1 MLKKFKLKTF
11 SLLFVLA
18 IFSFAYA
25 QEENAPE
32 EQKAENV
39 KLPINMKNTKGLN
52 RPVLKKN
59 TPLQLPRLKG
69 QTEEKEKKEDEE
81 NKENK
86 EEKNGENNE
95 NGAQQ
100 PASQANPQQNNGD
113 VRTVTPPQP
122 KNILNKEEDKN
133 KAPEEN
139 KLLDAVKV
147 EINEPKAANMNLK
160 IRLDFKD
167 EELMNVVKLF
177 SDLLQKNFI
186 IPENLGK
193 AKINLLSPQKVTVA
207 EAYKTFLTLL
217 AVNDFSVSEDG
228 SYTIITKEKNIPE
241 MKIPFYKGTEVPDL
255 FKMVATIIKFEY
267 VSATE
272 IDKVLKL
279 FRDKGATSVVFD
291 EKTLI
296 LVDYAANIRKIM
308 TLIKELDQPSESD
321 KAELYFIKLNHVLAA
336 DARKIIE
343 DIFKD
348 FSKKG
353 NKKGKGNENT
363 PSLGGVG
370 KQADNSGK
378 IPPRPP
384 FPPAWGNPDDSEGL
398 SETYIHIVADER
410 SQQII
415 VLCNKATYNLILQV
429 VQNIDRE
436 VEGEGEIHVVKLQ
449 NAKAEDMLK
458 TLNSLSKNKKASGGS
473 KGGNKGTDV
482 FEGEVQISANDS
494 TNSLVVVSSLQDYR
508 NIKKVVEK
516 LDVKRK
522 QVFVEAAILEVSID
536 NNLEY
541 GNAYTAMGYEVTVAG
556 EKVPLFF
563 GKALSSPTPGLVA
576 GMVGASVEGTA
587 GMPGLSLVDGIP
599 SIGLILNAAQNDST
613 VNVVSTPHLLTT
625 DNEEAEITVG
635 ETVPFP
641 SGNILTSTTG
651 STITYTRE
659 DVALKL
665 KIKPQINESGYMTLE
680 INQEMTELGAQ
691 TDYGYKTTKRQAKT
705 KINAENEQTIVI
717 GGLMKDTVTEGE
729 NKIPFLGDIPVIG
742 NLFKYKKISK
752 AKVNLLLILTPHV
765 VDSKEDFERI
775 LRRKMDEREEF
786 ARKYYGGDASF
797 EETIYLDKKRGA
809 LLTVVNEVGKQHSFE
824 KEELQRIE
832 AANRKENSIMVTPD
846 GEEKVIE
853 NNDDDAAEKG
863 KKTKKDAEDELVPEL
878 DEED

>member
-1 MLKKFKLKTF
+1 MLNWKKIIFLAALTVF
-11 SLLFVLA
+11 SSVWLQA
-18 IFSFAYA
+18 
-25 QEENAPE
+25 ED
-32 EQKAENV
+32 EQAAEDV
-39 KLPINMKNTKGLN
+39 KVPINLNNKIKPPAPGFRKLNNPKFN
-52 RPVLKKN
+52 RPVIDEKK
-59 TPLQLPRLKG
+59 G
-69 QTEEKEKKEDEE
+69 DEEEKDEEKKDEE
-81 NKENK
+81 TPGSAGNAAQPKK
-86 EEKNGENNE
+86 TNN
-95 NGAQQ
+95 
-100 PASQANPQQNNGD
+100 D

-122 KNILNKEEDKN
+122 KNILNREQEN
-133 KAPEEN
+133 KPQEEN

-241 MKIPFYKGTEVPDL
+241 MKIPFYKGANVPDL
-255 FKMVATIIKFEY
+255 FKMVATIMKFEY
-267 VSATE
+267 VTATD

-291 EKTLI
+291 DKTLI
-296 LVDYAANIRKIM
+296 VVDYAANIRKIM
-308 TLIKELDQPSESD
+308 TLVKELDQPSESD

-353 NKKGKGNENT
+353 NKKGKNNDNT

-370 KQADNSGK
+370 KQAEGNNGK
-378 IPPRPP
+378 FPPRPP
-384 FPPAWGNPDDSEGL
+384 FPNPWGGGNQDDSEGL

-458 TLNSLSKNKKASGGS
+458 TLNSLSKNKKSTGS
-473 KGGNKGTDV
+473 SKSGNKGTDV
-482 FEGEVQISANDS
+482 FEGDVQISSNES
-494 TNSLVVVSSLQDYR
+494 TNSLVVVSSLQDFR
-508 NIKKVVEK
+508 NLKKVVEK

-536 NNLEY
+536 NGLEY
-541 GNAYTAMGYEVTVAG
+541 GNAYSAMGYQVTVAG
-556 EKVPLFF
+556 EKIPIFF

-576 GMVGASVEGTA
+576 GMVGASVDGTA
-587 GMPGLSLVDGIP
+587 GLPGLSLVDGIP

-729 NKIPFLGDIPVIG
+729 NKIPILGDIPVLG
-742 NLFKYKKISK
+742 NLFKYKKVNK

-775 LRRKMDEREEF
+775 LRRKMEEREEF
-786 ARKYYGGDASF
+786 ARKYYGGDTTF
-797 EETIYLDKKRGA
+797 EETVYLDKRRGP
-809 LLTVVNEVGKQHSFE
+809 LLSVVNAVGHQQAFE
-824 KEELQRIE
+824 KEELKRIE
-832 AANRKENSIMVTPD
+832 AANKKENSIMVTPD

-853 NNDDDAAEKG
+853 NTDDKEKP
-863 KKTKKDAEDELVPEL
+863 KTPKKDAEDELVPEL
-878 DEED
+878 DDEED

>member
-1 MLKKFKLKTF
+1 MLNLKKIIFLIAL
-11 SLLFVLA
+11 SV
-18 IFSFAYA
+18 FSFAVLPA
-25 QEENAPE
+25 EDEPA
-32 EQKAENV
+32 AENV
-39 KLPINMKNTKGLN
+39 KVPINRNNKLKTVNPNIKKFNNLKLN
-52 RPVLKKN
+52 APANVEKKDD
-59 TPLQLPRLKG
+59 
-69 QTEEKEKKEDEE
+69 EEKKEG
-81 NKENK
+81 
-86 EEKNGENNE
+86 GENQPENAAQPKNNNNNNE
-95 NGAQQ
+95 
-100 PASQANPQQNNGD
+100 

-122 KNILNKEEDKN
+122 KTILDKEQPKVPED
-133 KAPEEN
+133 N

-241 MKIPFYKGTEVPDL
+241 MKIPFYKGTNVPDL
-255 FKMVATIIKFEY
+255 FKMVATVMKFEY
-267 VSATE
+267 VTATD
-272 IDKVLKL
+272 IDKVLKI

-291 EKTLI
+291 DKTLI
-296 LVDYAANIRKIM
+296 VVDYAANIRKIM
-308 TLIKELDQPSESD
+308 TLVKELDQPSESD

-353 NKKGKGNENT
+353 TKKGKNNDAT

-370 KQADNSGK
+370 KQQGSENGK
-378 IPPRPP
+378 PPRPP
-384 FPPAWGNPDDSEGL
+384 FPHPWANNEDEGL

-458 TLNSLSKNKKASGGS
+458 TLNSLSKNKKASGSS
-473 KGGNKGTDV
+473 KSGNKGTDV
-482 FEGEVQISANDS
+482 FEGDVQISANES
-494 TNSLVVVSSLQDYR
+494 TNSLVVVSSLQDFR
-508 NIKKVVEK
+508 NLKKVVEK

-541 GNAYTAMGYEVTVAG
+541 GNAYSAMGYQVTVAG
-556 EKVPLFF
+556 EKIPLFF

-576 GMVGASVEGTA
+576 GMVGASVDGTA
-587 GMPGLSLVDGIP
+587 GMPGLSLIDGIP

-729 NKIPFLGDIPVIG
+729 NKIPILGDIPVIG
-742 NLFKYKKISK
+742 NLFKYKKVNK

-775 LRRKMDEREEF
+775 LRKKMEERDEF
-786 ARKYYGGDASF
+786 ARKYYGGDTTF
-797 EETIYLDKKRGA
+797 EETVYLDKRRGP
-809 LLTVVNEVGKQHSFE
+809 LLAVVNTVGHQQAFE
-824 KEELQRIE
+824 KEELKRIE
-832 AANRKENSIMVTPD
+832 AANKKENSIMVTPD
-846 GEEKVIE
+846 GEETLID
-853 NNDDDAAEKG
+853 NNDDKG
-863 KKTKKDAEDELVPEL
+863 KTEKPKKDAEDELVPEL
-878 DEED
+878 DDEED

>member
-1 MLKKFKLKTF
+1 MLKNRLKLKTF
-11 SLLFVLA
+11 CLFFA
-18 IFSFAYA
+18 FTAFAFSYIQA
-25 QEENAPE
+25 EDEPE
-32 EQKAENV
+32 GERAENIKV
-39 KLPINMKNTKGLN
+39 PINMNNKMRMKPLMKNMRN
-52 RPVLKKN
+52 ANINPIR
-59 TPLQLPRLKG
+59 
-69 QTEEKEKKEDEE
+69 KEKKEGESAAE
-81 NKENK
+81 NTENAENTK
-86 EEKNGENNE
+86 NTENNAVQTKNGAE
-95 NGAQQ
+95 
-100 PASQANPQQNNGD
+100 
-113 VRTVTPPQP
+113 VRNVTPPQP

-133 KAPEEN
+133 KTPDEN

-147 EINEPKAANMNLK
+147 EITEPKAANMDLK

-167 EELMNVVKLF
+167 EELMNIVKLF

-193 AKINLLSPQKVTVA
+193 AKVNLLSPQKVTVR

-255 FKMVATIIKFEY
+255 FKMVATIMKFEY
-267 VSATE
+267 VTAND

-291 EKTLI
+291 DKTLI
-296 LVDYAANIRKIM
+296 VVDYAANIRKIM
-308 TLIKELDQPSESD
+308 TLVKELDQPSESD

-353 NKKGKGNENT
+353 TKKGKNNDNT

-370 KQADNSGK
+370 KQSETNNTGK
-378 IPPRPP
+378 FPPRPP
-384 FPPAWGNPDDSEGL
+384 FPPSWGQDEGEGL

-415 VLCNKATYNLILQV
+415 VLCNKTTYNLILQV

-458 TLNSLSKNKKASGGS
+458 TLNSLSKNKKASGSS
-473 KGGNKGTDV
+473 KTTNKGTDV
-482 FEGEVQISANDS
+482 FEGDVQISANDS
-494 TNSLVVVSSLQDYR
+494 TNSLVVVSSIQDFR
-508 NIKKVVEK
+508 NLKKVVEK

-536 NNLEY
+536 NGLEY
-541 GNAYTAMGYEVTVAG
+541 GNAYSAMGYQVSVAG

-576 GMVGASVEGTA
+576 GMVGASVDGTA
-587 GMPGLSLVDGIP
+587 GLPGLSLVDGIP

-729 NKIPFLGDIPVIG
+729 NKIPILGDIPVIG
-742 NLFKYKKISK
+742 NLFKYKKINK
-752 AKVNLLLILTPHV
+752 TKVNLLLILTPHV

-775 LRRKMDEREEF
+775 LKKKMEEREEF
-786 ARKYYGGDASF
+786 ARKYYGGDTTF
-797 EETIYLDKKRGA
+797 EETVYLDKKRGA
-809 LLTVVNEVGKQHSFE
+809 LLALVNEVKKQHTFE

-832 AANRKENSIMVTPD
+832 ASKKKENSIMVTPD

-853 NNDDDAAEKG
+853 NPEEPSKKG
-863 KKTKKDAEDELVPEL
+863 KSKDAEDELVPEL
-878 DEED
+878 EED

>member
-1 MLKKFKLKTF
+1 MLNLKKMIFLTA
-11 SLLFVLA
+11 LIA
-18 IFSFAYA
+18 FSFVYLPA
-25 QEENAPE
+25 EEV
-32 EQKAENV
+32 AEADDVKVPINLNSKFKPVNPSVKKFNGNV
-39 KLPINMKNTKGLN
+39 KLGKPASAEKNDGD
-52 RPVLKKN
+52 
-59 TPLQLPRLKG
+59 
-69 QTEEKEKKEDEE
+69 EEKKDEE
-81 NKENK
+81 KPAENAAQP
-86 EEKNGENNE
+86 KNNS
-95 NGAQQ
+95 NG
-100 PASQANPQQNNGD
+100 GD

-122 KNILNKEEDKN
+122 KTILNKEQPKTPED
-133 KAPEEN
+133 N

-147 EINEPKAANMNLK
+147 EINEPKAANMDLK

-193 AKINLLSPQKVTVA
+193 AKINLLSPQKVTVR

-241 MKIPFYKGTEVPDL
+241 MKIPFYKGTDVPDL
-255 FKMVATIIKFEY
+255 FKMVATIMKFEY
-267 VSATE
+267 VTATD

-291 EKTLI
+291 DKTLI
-296 LVDYAANIRKIM
+296 VVDYAANIRKIM
-308 TLIKELDQPSESD
+308 TLVKELDQPSESD

-353 NKKGKGNENT
+353 NKKGKNNDNT

-370 KQADNSGK
+370 KQAEGSNSGK
-378 IPPRPP
+378 FPPRPP
-384 FPPAWGNPDDSEGL
+384 FPPNWGSQEDGEGL

-458 TLNSLSKNKKASGGS
+458 TLNSLSKNKKSSGSS
-473 KGGNKGTDV
+473 KSGTKGTDV
-482 FEGEVQISANDS
+482 FEGDVQISANES
-494 TNSLVVVSSLQDYR
+494 TNSLVVVSSLQDFR
-508 NIKKVVEK
+508 NLKKVVEK

-541 GNAYTAMGYEVTVAG
+541 GNAYAAMGYEVTIAG

-576 GMVGASVEGTA
+576 GMVGASVDGTA
-587 GMPGLSLVDGIP
+587 GMPGLSLVDGVP

-729 NKIPFLGDIPVIG
+729 NKIPILGDIPVIG
-742 NLFKYKKISK
+742 NLFKYKKVNK

-775 LRRKMDEREEF
+775 LRKKMEERDEF
-786 ARKYYGGDASF
+786 ARKYYGGDTSF
-797 EETIYLDKKRGA
+797 EETVYLDKRRGA
-809 LLTVVNEVGKQHSFE
+809 LLSMVNAVNNQKAFE
-824 KEELQRIE
+824 KEELKRIE
-832 AANRKENSIMVTPD
+832 AANKKENSIMVTPD
-846 GEEKVIE
+846 GEEKIIE
-853 NNDDDAAEKG
+853 NTDEPSKKG
-863 KKTKKDAEDELVPEL
+863 KSKDAEDELVPDI

>member
-1 MLKKFKLKTF
+1 MLNLKKIIFLTALTAFSFVCIQAEEVEVAEADSVKVPINLNNKLKPMNPGMKK
-11 SLLFVLA
+11 L
-18 IFSFAYA
+18 
-25 QEENAPE
+25 N
-32 EQKAENV
+32 NV
-39 KLPINMKNTKGLN
+39 KINK
-52 RPVLKKN
+52 PAAAA
-59 TPLQLPRLKG
+59 
-69 QTEEKEKKEDEE
+69 KEDEE
-81 NKENK
+81 KQEENEDK
-86 EEKNGENNE
+86 PTENAVQPKKN
-95 NGAQQ
+95 
-100 PASQANPQQNNGD
+100 PANSE

-122 KNILNKEEDKN
+122 KNILNKEQPKT
-133 KAPEEN
+133 PEEN

-255 FKMVATIIKFEY
+255 FKMVATIMKFEY
-267 VSATE
+267 VTATD

-291 EKTLI
+291 DKTLI
-296 LVDYAANIRKIM
+296 VVDYAANIRKIM
-308 TLIKELDQPSESD
+308 TLVKELDQPSESD

-353 NKKGKGNENT
+353 HKKGKNNDNT

-370 KQADNSGK
+370 KQADGNNSNNRF
-378 IPPRPP
+378 PPRPP
-384 FPPAWGNPDDSEGL
+384 FPPSWGSQEDSEGL

-449 NAKAEDMLK
+449 NAKADDMLK
-458 TLNSLSKNKKASGGS
+458 TLNSLSKNKKSSGSS
-473 KGGNKGTDV
+473 KSGTKGTDV
-482 FEGEVQISANDS
+482 FEGDVQISANES
-494 TNSLVVVSSLQDYR
+494 TNSLVVVSSLQDFR
-508 NIKKVVEK
+508 NLKKVVEK

-541 GNAYTAMGYEVTVAG
+541 GNAYAAMGYEVTVAG

-576 GMVGASVEGTA
+576 GMVGASVDGTA
-587 GMPGLSLVDGIP
+587 GMPGLSLVDGVP

-729 NKIPFLGDIPVIG
+729 NKIPILGDIPVIG
-742 NLFKYKKISK
+742 NLFKYKKVNK

-775 LRRKMDEREEF
+775 LRKKMEERDEF
-786 ARKYYGGDASF
+786 ARKYYGGDTTF
-797 EETIYLDKKRGA
+797 EETVYLDKRRGA
-809 LLTVVNEVGKQHSFE
+809 LLSMVNAVSNQQALE
-824 KEELQRIE
+824 KEELKRIE
-832 AANRKENSIMVTPD
+832 AANKKENSIMVTPD
-846 GEEKVIE
+846 GEEKIIE
-853 NNDDDAAEKG
+853 NTDESSKKG
-863 KKTKKDAEDELVPEL
+863 KSKDAEDELVPDI

>member
-1 MLKKFKLKTF
+1 MLNLKKIIFLTA
-11 SLLFVLA
+11 LTA
-18 IFSFAYA
+18 FSFVYLPA
-25 QEENAPE
+25 EEVAEADDVKVPINLNSKFKPMAPGAKKLNNIRLGKPAAVGK
-32 EQKAENV
+32 KAE
-39 KLPINMKNTKGLN
+39 
-52 RPVLKKN
+52 
-59 TPLQLPRLKG
+59 
-69 QTEEKEKKEDEE
+69 EE
-81 NKENK
+81 NKDENK
-86 EEKNGENNE
+86 EEKAENKDEKKPAE
-95 NGAQQ
+95 NAAQ
-100 PASQANPQQNNGD
+100 PKKNTNNNND

-122 KNILNKEEDKN
+122 KNILNKEQPKT
-133 KAPEEN
+133 PEEN

-241 MKIPFYKGTEVPDL
+241 MKIPFYKGTDVPDL
-255 FKMVATIIKFEY
+255 FKMVATVMKFEY
-267 VSATE
+267 VTATD

-291 EKTLI
+291 DKTLI
-296 LVDYAANIRKIM
+296 VVDYAANIRKIM
-308 TLIKELDQPSESD
+308 TLVKELDQPSESD

-353 NKKGKGNENT
+353 NKKGKNNDNT

-370 KQADNSGK
+370 KQAEGNNNNNRF
-378 IPPRPP
+378 PPRPP
-384 FPPAWGNPDDSEGL
+384 FPNPWASQDDGEGL

-415 VLCNKATYNLILQV
+415 VLCNKATYTLILQV

-458 TLNSLSKNKKASGGS
+458 TLNSLSKNKKSSGSS
-473 KGGNKGTDV
+473 KNTNKGTDV
-482 FEGEVQISANDS
+482 FEGDVQISSNES
-494 TNSLVVVSSLQDYR
+494 TNSLVVVSSLQDFR
-508 NIKKVVEK
+508 NLKKVVEK

-541 GNAYTAMGYEVTVAG
+541 GNAYAAMGYEVTVAG

-576 GMVGASVEGTA
+576 GMVGASVDGTA
-587 GMPGLSLVDGIP
+587 GMPGLSLIDGVP

-729 NKIPFLGDIPVIG
+729 NKIPILGDIPVIG
-742 NLFKYKKISK
+742 NLFKYKKVNK

-775 LRRKMDEREEF
+775 LRKKMEERDEF
-786 ARKYYGGDASF
+786 ARKYYGGDTSF
-797 EETIYLDKKRGA
+797 EETVYLDKRRGA
-809 LLTVVNEVGKQHSFE
+809 LLSVVHAVSSQQAAEQ
-824 KEELQRIE
+824 EELKRIE
-832 AANRKENSIMVTPD
+832 AANKKENSIMVTPD

-853 NNDDDAAEKG
+853 NNNDSKEKS
-863 KKTKKDAEDELVPEL
+863 KKTKKDAEDELVPDL

>member
-1 MLKKFKLKTF
+1 MLNLKKMIFLTA
-11 SLLFVLA
+11 LIA
-18 IFSFAYA
+18 FSFVYLPA
-25 QEENAPE
+25 EEV
-32 EQKAENV
+32 AEADDVKVPINLNSKFKPVNPSVKKFNGNV
-39 KLPINMKNTKGLN
+39 KLGKPASAEKNDGDED
-52 RPVLKKN
+52 KKD
-59 TPLQLPRLKG
+59 
-69 QTEEKEKKEDEE
+69 EEKPAE
-81 NKENK
+81 NAAQP
-86 EEKNGENNE
+86 KNNS
-95 NGAQQ
+95 NG
-100 PASQANPQQNNGD
+100 GD

-122 KNILNKEEDKN
+122 KTILNKEQPKTPED
-133 KAPEEN
+133 N

-147 EINEPKAANMNLK
+147 EINEPKAANMDLK

-193 AKINLLSPQKVTVA
+193 AKINLLSPQKVTVR

-241 MKIPFYKGTEVPDL
+241 MKIPFYKGTDVPDL
-255 FKMVATIIKFEY
+255 FKMVATIMKFEY
-267 VSATE
+267 VTATD

-291 EKTLI
+291 DKTLI
-296 LVDYAANIRKIM
+296 VVDYAANIRKIM
-308 TLIKELDQPSESD
+308 TLVKELDQPSESD

-353 NKKGKGNENT
+353 NKKGKNNDNT

-370 KQADNSGK
+370 KQAEGSNSGK
-378 IPPRPP
+378 FPPRPP
-384 FPPAWGNPDDSEGL
+384 FPPNWGSQEDGEGL

-458 TLNSLSKNKKASGGS
+458 TLNSLSKNKKSSGSS
-473 KGGNKGTDV
+473 KSGTKGTDV
-482 FEGEVQISANDS
+482 FEGDVQISANES
-494 TNSLVVVSSLQDYR
+494 TNSLVVVSSLQDFR
-508 NIKKVVEK
+508 NLKKVVEK

-541 GNAYTAMGYEVTVAG
+541 GNAYAAMGYEVTIAG

-576 GMVGASVEGTA
+576 GMVGASVDGTA
-587 GMPGLSLVDGIP
+587 GMPGLSLVDGVP

-729 NKIPFLGDIPVIG
+729 NKIPILGDIPVIG
-742 NLFKYKKISK
+742 NLFKYKKVNK

-775 LRRKMDEREEF
+775 LRKKMEERDEF
-786 ARKYYGGDASF
+786 ARKYYGGDTSF
-797 EETIYLDKKRGA
+797 EETVYLDKRRGA
-809 LLTVVNEVGKQHSFE
+809 LLSMVNAVNNQKAFE
-824 KEELQRIE
+824 KEELKRIE
-832 AANRKENSIMVTPD
+832 AANKKENSIMVTPD
-846 GEEKVIE
+846 GEEKIIE
-853 NNDDDAAEKG
+853 NTDEPSKKG
-863 KKTKKDAEDELVPEL
+863 KSKDAEDELVPDI

>member
-1 MLKKFKLKTF
+1 MLNLKKMIFLTA
-11 SLLFVLA
+11 LIA
-18 IFSFAYA
+18 FSFVYLPA
-25 QEENAPE
+25 EEVAEADNVKVPINLNSKIKPINPSVKKFNGNLKLGRPAAA
-32 EQKAENV
+32 EQK
-39 KLPINMKNTKGLN
+39 GS
-52 RPVLKKN
+52 
-59 TPLQLPRLKG
+59 
-69 QTEEKEKKEDEE
+69 EE
-81 NKENK
+81 NKDENK
-86 EEKNGENNE
+86 DENKSPENAAQPKN
-95 NGAQQ
+95 NG
-100 PASQANPQQNNGD
+100 NGGD

-122 KNILNKEEDKN
+122 KNILNKEQPKTPED
-133 KAPEEN
+133 N

-255 FKMVATIIKFEY
+255 FKMVATIMKFEY
-267 VSATE
+267 VTATD

-291 EKTLI
+291 DKTLI
-296 LVDYAANIRKIM
+296 VVDYAANIRKIM
-308 TLIKELDQPSESD
+308 TLVKELDQPSESD

-353 NKKGKGNENT
+353 NKKGKNNDNT

-370 KQADNSGK
+370 KQAEGNNNNNNRF
-378 IPPRPP
+378 PPRPP
-384 FPPAWGNPDDSEGL
+384 FPPNWGSQDDSEGL

-458 TLNSLSKNKKASGGS
+458 TLNSLSKNKKASGSS
-473 KGGNKGTDV
+473 KSGNKGTDV
-482 FEGEVQISANDS
+482 FEGDVQISSNES
-494 TNSLVVVSSLQDYR
+494 TNSLVVVSSLQDFR
-508 NIKKVVEK
+508 NLKKVVEK

-541 GNAYTAMGYEVTVAG
+541 GNAYAAMGYEVTVAG

-576 GMVGASVEGTA
+576 GMVGASVDGTA
-587 GMPGLSLVDGIP
+587 GMPGLSLVDGVP

-729 NKIPFLGDIPVIG
+729 NKIPILGDIPVIG
-742 NLFKYKKISK
+742 NLFKYKKVSK

-775 LRRKMDEREEF
+775 LRKKMEERDEF
-786 ARKYYGGDASF
+786 ARKYYGGDTTF
-797 EETIYLDKKRGA
+797 EETVYLDKRRGA
-809 LLTVVNEVGKQHSFE
+809 LLSVVNAVNNQQAAE
-824 KEELQRIE
+824 KEELKRIE
-832 AANRKENSIMVTPD
+832 AANKKENSIMVTPD

-853 NNDDDAAEKG
+853 NKDGSKEKS
-863 KKTKKDAEDELVPEL
+863 KKPRKDAEDELVPDL

>member
-1 MLKKFKLKTF
+1 MLDLKKII
-11 SLLFVLA
+11 LLAALSV
-18 IFSFAYA
+18 FSFTALTA
-25 QEENAPE
+25 EE
-32 EQKAENV
+32 EQAAENV
-39 KLPINMKNTKGLN
+39 KVPINRGAKLKTVNPGLRKFN
-52 RPVLKKN
+52 NIKLNNPAATEKKDD
-59 TPLQLPRLKG
+59 
-69 QTEEKEKKEDEE
+69 EEKKE
-81 NKENK
+81 
-86 EEKNGENNE
+86 EEKDPAANAAQPKNNANNNE
-95 NGAQQ
+95 
-100 PASQANPQQNNGD
+100 

-122 KNILNKEEDKN
+122 KTILDKEQPKTPED
-133 KAPEEN
+133 N

-241 MKIPFYKGTEVPDL
+241 MKIPFYKGTNVPDL
-255 FKMVATIIKFEY
+255 FKMVATIMKFEY
-267 VSATE
+267 VTATD

-291 EKTLI
+291 DKTLI
-296 LVDYAANIRKIM
+296 VVDYATNIRKIM
-308 TLIKELDQPSESD
+308 TLVKELDQPSESD

-353 NKKGKGNENT
+353 TKKGKNNENT

-370 KQADNSGK
+370 KQGDTNNSK
-378 IPPRPP
+378 LPPRPP
-384 FPPAWGNPDDSEGL
+384 FPPSWANQEDAEGL

-458 TLNSLSKNKKASGGS
+458 TLNSLSKNKKASGSS
-473 KGGNKGTDV
+473 KTNNKGTDV
-482 FEGEVQISANDS
+482 FEGDVQISANES
-494 TNSLVVVSSLQDYR
+494 TNSLVVVSSLQDFR
-508 NIKKVVEK
+508 NLKKVVEK

-536 NNLEY
+536 NGLEY
-541 GNAYTAMGYEVTVAG
+541 GNAYSAMGYQVTVAG

-576 GMVGASVEGTA
+576 GMVGASVDGTA
-587 GMPGLSLVDGIP
+587 GLPGLSLVDGIP

-729 NKIPFLGDIPVIG
+729 NKIPILGDIPVIG
-742 NLFKYKKISK
+742 NLFKYKKVNK
-752 AKVNLLLILTPHV
+752 TKVNLLLILTPHV

-775 LRRKMDEREEF
+775 LRKKMEEREEF
-786 ARKYYGGDASF
+786 ARKYYGGDTTF
-797 EETIYLDKKRGA
+797 EETVYLDKRRGP
-809 LLTVVNEVGKQHSFE
+809 LLSVVNTVSHQQAFE
-824 KEELQRIE
+824 KEELKRIE
-832 AANRKENSIMVTPD
+832 AANKKENSIMVTPD
-846 GEEKVIE
+846 GEEKLIE
-853 NNDDDAAEKG
+853 NNDDKG
-863 KKTKKDAEDELVPEL
+863 NSAKPKKDAEDELVPEL
-878 DEED
+878 DDEED

>member
-1 MLKKFKLKTF
+1 MLLKVSRFVFIIMIAAVLVPAVVFAEDEQEAADVKVPINLNSKIKPVAPMRKMNNLNLKKADEKEGEDADNDKKEPKK
-11 SLLFVLA
+11 A
-18 IFSFAYA
+18 GI
-25 QEENAPE
+25 NAAP
-32 EQKAENV
+32 Q
-39 KLPINMKNTKGLN
+39 
-52 RPVLKKN
+52 KKN
-59 TPLQLPRLKG
+59 S
-69 QTEEKEKKEDEE
+69 E
-81 NKENK
+81 
-86 EEKNGENNE
+86 
-95 NGAQQ
+95 
-100 PASQANPQQNNGD
+100 
-113 VRTVTPPQP
+113 VRSVTPPQP
-122 KNILNKEEDKN
+122 KTILNKEPQPKTPED
-133 KAPEEN
+133 N

-147 EINEPKAANMNLK
+147 EINEPKAANMDLK

-193 AKINLLSPQKVTVA
+193 AKVNLLSPQKVTVR

-217 AVNDFSVSEDG
+217 AVNDFSVAEDG

-241 MKIPFYKGTEVPDL
+241 MKIPFYKGTDVPDL
-255 FKMVATIIKFEY
+255 FKMVATIMKFEY
-267 VSATE
+267 VTAAD
-272 IDKVLKL
+272 IDKVLKI

-291 EKTLI
+291 DKTLI
-296 LVDYAANIRKIM
+296 VVDYAVNIRKIM
-308 TLIKELDQPSESD
+308 SLVKELDQPSESD

-353 NKKGKGNENT
+353 NKKGKNNDNT

-370 KQADNSGK
+370 KQADGNNNNRF
-378 IPPRPP
+378 PPRPP
-384 FPPAWGNPDDSEGL
+384 FPNPWAAQDDGEGL
-398 SETYIHIVADER
+398 SETYIHIVADDR

-415 VLCNKATYNLILQV
+415 VLCNKTTYNLILQV

-458 TLNSLSKNKKASGGS
+458 TLNSLSKNKKSSGSS
-473 KGGNKGTDV
+473 KSGTKGTDV
-482 FEGEVQISANDS
+482 FEGDVQISSNES
-494 TNSLVVVSSLQDYR
+494 TNSLVVVSSLQDFR
-508 NIKKVVEK
+508 NLKKVVEK

-541 GNAYTAMGYEVTVAG
+541 GNAYAAMGYEVTVAG

-576 GMVGASVEGTA
+576 GMVGASVDGTA
-587 GMPGLSLVDGIP
+587 GMPGLSLVDGVP

-729 NKIPFLGDIPVIG
+729 NKIPILGDIPVIG
-742 NLFKYKKISK
+742 NLFKYKKVNK

-775 LRRKMDEREEF
+775 LRKKMDEREEF
-786 ARKYYGGDASF
+786 ARKYYGGDATF
-797 EETIYLDKKRGA
+797 EETMYLDKKRGA
-809 LLTVVNEVGKQHSFE
+809 LLAIVNEVQKQHAWE

-832 AANRKENSIMVTPD
+832 AANKKENSIMVTPE

-853 NNDDDAAEKG
+853 NNDDKG
-863 KKTKKDAEDELVPEL
+863 KSKKPNKDAEDELVPEL
-878 DEED
+878 EED

>member
-1 MLKKFKLKTF
+1 MLDLKKMIFLAALIAFSFTNVYPEEGDGAENIKVPININNNKFNKVRPMNPNLKKFNNPKPRNVDLENKD
-11 SLLFVLA
+11 
-18 IFSFAYA
+18 
-25 QEENAPE
+25 EEN
-32 EQKAENV
+32 
-39 KLPINMKNTKGLN
+39 GD
-52 RPVLKKN
+52 
-59 TPLQLPRLKG
+59 
-69 QTEEKEKKEDEE
+69 KKEDEAKPAE
-81 NKENK
+81 NAAQPK
-86 EEKNGENNE
+86 KNNNE
-95 NGAQQ
+95 
-100 PASQANPQQNNGD
+100 

-122 KNILNKEEDKN
+122 KNILDKEQPKTPD
-133 KAPEEN
+133 EN

-241 MKIPFYKGTEVPDL
+241 MKIPFYKGANVPDL
-255 FKMVATIIKFEY
+255 FKMVATIMKFEY
-267 VSATE
+267 VTATD

-291 EKTLI
+291 DKTLI
-296 LVDYAANIRKIM
+296 VVDYAANIRKIM
-308 TLIKELDQPSESD
+308 MLVKELDQPSESD

-353 NKKGKGNENT
+353 NKKGKNNDNT

-370 KQADNSGK
+370 KQGEANGGK
-378 IPPRPP
+378 FPPRPP
-384 FPPAWGNPDDSEGL
+384 FHPSWGQDDSEGL

-458 TLNSLSKNKKASGGS
+458 TLNSLSKNKKASGSS
-473 KGGNKGTDV
+473 KTGNKGTDV
-482 FEGEVQISANDS
+482 FEGDVQISANES
-494 TNSLVVVSSLQDYR
+494 TNSLVVVSSLQDFR
-508 NIKKVVEK
+508 NLKKVVEK

-541 GNAYTAMGYEVTVAG
+541 GNAYSAMGYEVTVAG

-576 GMVGASVEGTA
+576 GMVGASVDGTA
-587 GMPGLSLVDGIP
+587 GMPGLSLVDGVP

-729 NKIPFLGDIPVIG
+729 NKIPILGDIPVIG
-742 NLFKYKKISK
+742 NLFKYKKVNK

-775 LRRKMDEREEF
+775 LRKKMEERDEF
-786 ARKYYGGDASF
+786 ARKYYGGDTKF
-797 EETIYLDKKRGA
+797 EETVYLDKRRGP
-809 LLTVVNEVGKQHSFE
+809 LLSVVNAVGHQQAFE
-824 KEELQRIE
+824 KEELKRIE
-832 AANRKENSIMVTPD
+832 AANKKENSIMVTPG
-846 GEEKVIE
+846 GEEKIIE
-853 NNDDDAAEKG
+853 NDGENKNRP
-863 KKTKKDAEDELVPEL
+863 KKDAEDELVPEL
-878 DEED
+878 DDEED

>member
-1 MLKKFKLKTF
+1 MLLKVSRFVFIIMIAAVLVPAVVFAEDEPEAADVKVPINLNSRIKPVAPMRKMNNFKLNNPNG
-11 SLLFVLA
+11 
-18 IFSFAYA
+18 
-25 QEENAPE
+25 E
-32 EQKAENV
+32 
-39 KLPINMKNTKGLN
+39 
-52 RPVLKKN
+52 
-59 TPLQLPRLKG
+59 
-69 QTEEKEKKEDEE
+69 EKKEDGDGDKKDAQ
-81 NKENK
+81 NPGIQAAPQK
-86 EEKNGENNE
+86 KNAE
-95 NGAQQ
+95 
-100 PASQANPQQNNGD
+100 
-113 VRTVTPPQP
+113 VRSVTPPQP
-122 KNILNKEEDKN
+122 KTILNKEQPKTPED
-133 KAPEEN
+133 N

-147 EINEPKAANMNLK
+147 EINEPKAANMDLK

-193 AKINLLSPQKVTVA
+193 AKVNLLSPQKVTVR

-217 AVNDFSVSEDG
+217 AVNDFSVAEDG

-241 MKIPFYKGTEVPDL
+241 MKIPFYKGTDVPDL
-255 FKMVATIIKFEY
+255 FKMVATIMKFEY
-267 VSATE
+267 VTATD
-272 IDKVLKL
+272 IDKVLKI

-291 EKTLI
+291 DKTLI
-296 LVDYAANIRKIM
+296 VVDYAANIRKIM
-308 TLIKELDQPSESD
+308 TLVKELDQPSESD

-353 NKKGKGNENT
+353 NKKGKNNDNT

-370 KQADNSGK
+370 KQAEGNNNRF
-378 IPPRPP
+378 PPRPP
-384 FPPAWGNPDDSEGL
+384 FPNPWASQDDSEGL
-398 SETYIHIVADER
+398 SETYIHIVADDR

-415 VLCNKATYNLILQV
+415 VLCNKTTYNLILQV

-458 TLNSLSKNKKASGGS
+458 TLNSLSKNKKSSGSS
-473 KGGNKGTDV
+473 KGGTKGTDV
-482 FEGEVQISANDS
+482 FEGDVQISSNES
-494 TNSLVVVSSLQDYR
+494 TNSLVVVSSLQDFR
-508 NIKKVVEK
+508 NLKKVVEK

-536 NNLEY
+536 NSLEY
-541 GNAYTAMGYEVTVAG
+541 GNAYAAMGYEVTVAG

-576 GMVGASVEGTA
+576 GMVGASVDGTA
-587 GMPGLSLVDGIP
+587 GMPGLSLVDGVP

-729 NKIPFLGDIPVIG
+729 NKIPILGDIPVLG
-742 NLFKYKKISK
+742 NLFKYKKVNK

-775 LRRKMDEREEF
+775 LRKKMDEREEF
-786 ARKYYGGDASF
+786 ARKYYGGDATF
-797 EETIYLDKKRGA
+797 EETMYLDKKRGA
-809 LLTVVNEVGKQHSFE
+809 LLSVVNEVQKQRAWE

-832 AANRKENSIMVTPD
+832 AANKKENSIMVTPD

-853 NNDDDAAEKG
+853 NKDDKEKS
-863 KKTKKDAEDELVPEL
+863 KKRTKDAEDELVPEL
-878 DEED
+878 YEED

>member
-1 MLKKFKLKTF
+1 MLFKVNRIV
-11 SLLFVLA
+11 FVIMIVAVLVPA
-18 IFSFAYA
+18 LVF
-25 QEENAPE
+25 
-32 EQKAENV
+32 AENEPEAADV
-39 KLPINMKNTKGLN
+39 KVPINLNSKIKPVAPMRKMNNMKL
-52 RPVLKKN
+52 N
-59 TPLQLPRLKG
+59 TPKA
-69 QTEEKEKKEDEE
+69 
-81 NKENK
+81 
-86 EEKNGENNE
+86 EEKNDDADQDKKD
-95 NGAQQ
+95 AQKPGISAAQ
-100 PASQANPQQNNGD
+100 PKKNAD
-113 VRTVTPPQP
+113 VRSVTPPQP
-122 KNILNKEEDKN
+122 KTILNKEQPKTPED
-133 KAPEEN
+133 N

-147 EINEPKAANMNLK
+147 EINEPKAANMDLK

-193 AKINLLSPQKVTVA
+193 AKINLLSPQKVTVR

-217 AVNDFSVSEDG
+217 AVNDFSVAEDG

-241 MKIPFYKGTEVPDL
+241 MKIPFYKGTDVPDL
-255 FKMVATIIKFEY
+255 FKMVATIMKFEY
-267 VSATE
+267 VTATD
-272 IDKVLKL
+272 IDKVLKI

-291 EKTLI
+291 DKTLI
-296 LVDYAANIRKIM
+296 VVDYAANIRKIM
-308 TLIKELDQPSESD
+308 SLVKELDQPSESD

-353 NKKGKGNENT
+353 NKKGKNNDNT

-370 KQADNSGK
+370 KQADGNNNNNRF
-378 IPPRPP
+378 PPRPP
-384 FPPAWGNPDDSEGL
+384 FPNPWAAQDDSEGL
-398 SETYIHIVADER
+398 SETYIHIVADDR
-410 SQQII
+410 NQQII
-415 VLCNKATYNLILQV
+415 VLCNKTTYNLILQV

-458 TLNSLSKNKKASGGS
+458 TLNSLSKNKKSSGSS
-473 KGGNKGTDV
+473 KNGTKGTDV
-482 FEGEVQISANDS
+482 FEGDVQISSNES
-494 TNSLVVVSSLQDYR
+494 TNSLVIVSSLQDFR
-508 NIKKVVEK
+508 NLKKVVEK

-541 GNAYTAMGYEVTVAG
+541 GNAYAAMGYEVTVAG

-576 GMVGASVEGTA
+576 GMVGASVDGTA
-587 GMPGLSLVDGIP
+587 GMPGLSLVDGVP

-729 NKIPFLGDIPVIG
+729 NKIPILGDIPVLG
-742 NLFKYKKISK
+742 NLFKYKKVNK

-775 LRRKMDEREEF
+775 LRKKMDEREEF
-786 ARKYYGGDASF
+786 ARKYYGGDATF
-797 EETIYLDKKRGA
+797 EETMYLDKKRGA
-809 LLTVVNEVGKQHSFE
+809 LLSVVNEVQKQHAWE

-832 AANRKENSIMVTPD
+832 AANKKENSIMVTPE

-853 NNDDDAAEKG
+853 NKDG
-863 KKTKKDAEDELVPEL
+863 KEDLKKSKKDAEDELVPEL

>member
-1 MLKKFKLKTF
+1 M
-11 SLLFVLA
+11 
-18 IFSFAYA
+18 
-25 QEENAPE
+25 
-32 EQKAENV
+32 
-39 KLPINMKNTKGLN
+39 
-52 RPVLKKN
+52 
-59 TPLQLPRLKG
+59 
-69 QTEEKEKKEDEE
+69 
-81 NKENK
+81 
-86 EEKNGENNE
+86 
-95 NGAQQ
+95 
-100 PASQANPQQNNGD
+100 
-113 VRTVTPPQP
+113 
-122 KNILNKEEDKN
+122 
-133 KAPEEN
+133 
-139 KLLDAVKV
+139 
-147 EINEPKAANMNLK
+147 
-160 IRLDFKD
+160 
-167 EELMNVVKLF
+167 
-177 SDLLQKNFI
+177 
-186 IPENLGK
+186 
-193 AKINLLSPQKVTVA
+193 
-207 EAYKTFLTLL
+207 
-217 AVNDFSVSEDG
+217 
-228 SYTIITKEKNIPE
+228 
-241 MKIPFYKGTEVPDL
+241 
-255 FKMVATIIKFEY
+255 KFEY
-267 VSATE
+267 VTATD

-291 EKTLI
+291 DKTLI
-296 LVDYAANIRKIM
+296 VVDYAANIRKIM
-308 TLIKELDQPSESD
+308 TLVKELDQPSESD

-353 NKKGKGNENT
+353 NKKGKNNENT

-370 KQADNSGK
+370 KQGDSNSNSK
-378 IPPRPP
+378 MPPRPP
-384 FPPAWGNPDDSEGL
+384 FPPSWANQDDAEGL

-458 TLNSLSKNKKASGGS
+458 TLNSLSKNKKASGSS
-473 KGGNKGTDV
+473 KTNNKGTDV
-482 FEGEVQISANDS
+482 FEGDVQISANES
-494 TNSLVVVSSLQDYR
+494 TNSLVVVSSLQDFR
-508 NIKKVVEK
+508 NLKKVVEK

-536 NNLEY
+536 NGLEY
-541 GNAYTAMGYEVTVAG
+541 GNAYSAMGYQVTVAG
-556 EKVPLFF
+556 EKIPLFF

-576 GMVGASVEGTA
+576 GMVGASVDGTA
-587 GMPGLSLVDGIP
+587 GLPGLSLVDGIP

-729 NKIPFLGDIPVIG
+729 NKIPILGDIPVIG
-742 NLFKYKKISK
+742 NLFKYKKINK
-752 AKVNLLLILTPHV
+752 TKVNLLLILTPHV

-775 LRRKMDEREEF
+775 LRKKMEEREEF
-786 ARKYYGGDASF
+786 ARKYYGGDTTF
-797 EETIYLDKKRGA
+797 EETLYLDKRRGA
-809 LLTVVNEVGKQHSFE
+809 LLSMVHAVSDQQAFE
-824 KEELQRIE
+824 KEELKRIE
-832 AANRKENSIMVTPD
+832 AANKKENSIMVTPD
-846 GEEKVIE
+846 GEEKLIE
-853 NNDDDAAEKG
+853 NNDDKG
-863 KKTKKDAEDELVPEL
+863 NSVKPKKDAEDELVPDI
-878 DEED
+878 DEEED

>member
-1 MLKKFKLKTF
+1 MLKNRLKFKTFCWFLAFIVF
-11 SLLFVLA
+11 SLA
-18 IFSFAYA
+18 GIHAEDA
-25 QEENAPE
+25 QE
-32 EQKAENV
+32 EQKAENI
-39 KLPINMKNTKGLN
+39 KLPINMDTRINAN
-52 RPVLKKN
+52 RPALKRTMPAKPVLK
-59 TPLQLPRLKG
+59 G
-69 QTEEKEKKEDEE
+69 IADGEKKENDENQE
-81 NKENK
+81 
-86 EEKNGENNE
+86 NGENRE
-95 NGAQQ
+95 NAAQEQNQQ
-100 PASQANPQQNNGD
+100 PAQQLKNKGG

-122 KNILNKEEDKN
+122 KTILDKEQPKN
-133 KAPEEN
+133 PDDN

-217 AVNDFSVSEDG
+217 AVNDFSISEDG

-241 MKIPFYKGTEVPDL
+241 MKIPFYKGAAGVPDL
-255 FKMVATIIKFEY
+255 FKMVATIMKFEY
-267 VSATE
+267 VTATD

-291 EKTLI
+291 DKTLI
-296 LVDYAANIRKIM
+296 VVDYATNIRKIM
-308 TLIKELDQPSESD
+308 TLVKELDQPSESD
-321 KAELYFIKLNHVLAA
+321 KAELYFIKLNHVAAA

-353 NKKGKGNENT
+353 NKKGKNNDNT

-370 KQADNSGK
+370 KQSGQNNNGNF
-378 IPPRPP
+378 PPRPP
-384 FPPAWGNPDDSEGL
+384 FPPHQWGSSDDSEGL
-398 SETYIHIVADER
+398 SETYIHIVADDR

-415 VLCNKATYNLILQV
+415 VLCNKATYNLILQI

-458 TLNSLSKNKKASGGS
+458 TLNSLSKNKKSSGSS
-473 KGGNKGTDV
+473 KSANKGTDV
-482 FEGEVQISANDS
+482 FEGDVQISANDS
-494 TNSLVVVSSLQDYR
+494 TNSLVVVSSLQDFR
-508 NIKKVVEK
+508 NLQKVVEK

-563 GKALSSPTPGLVA
+563 GKALSSPNPGLVA
-576 GMVGASVEGTA
+576 GMVGASVDGTA
-587 GMPGLSLVDGIP
+587 GLPGLSLVDGIP

-717 GGLMKDTVTEGE
+717 GGLMKDTVTESE
-729 NKIPFLGDIPVIG
+729 SKVPFLGDIPVIG
-742 NLFKYKKISK
+742 NLFKYKKINK
-752 AKVNLLLILTPHV
+752 TKVNLLLILTPHV

-775 LRRKMDEREEF
+775 LRKKMDEREEF
-786 ARKYYGGDASF
+786 ARKYYGGDTDF

-809 LLTVVNEVGKQHSFE
+809 LLAVVNEVSRQHTFE
-824 KEELQRIE
+824 KEELERIE
-832 AANRKENSIMVTPD
+832 AANKKENSIMVTPD
-846 GEEKVIE
+846 GEEKLIE
-853 NNDDDAAEKG
+853 NDENKKEK
-863 KKTKKDAEDELVPEL
+863 KSKEDAEDELVPEL

>member
-1 MLKKFKLKTF
+1 MLLKSKKIIF
-11 SLLFVLA
+11 LA
-18 IFSFAYA
+18 ALIAFSFFYLPA
-25 QEENAPE
+25 EEVAE
-32 EQKAENV
+32 AENV
-39 KLPINMKNTKGLN
+39 KVPININNKINPKFKPLN
-52 RPVLKKN
+52 PNMRKLGNLRVN
-59 TPLQLPRLKG
+59 G
-69 QTEEKEKKEDEE
+69 QEEEKKDEEEEKKDD
-81 NKENK
+81 KK
-86 EEKNGENNE
+86 QPGNN
-95 NGAQQ
+95 NA
-100 PASQANPQQNNGD
+100 PQIRKNGD
-113 VRTVTPPQP
+113 VRSVTPPQP
-122 KNILNKEEDKN
+122 KTILDKEKPKN
-133 KAPEEN
+133 PDDN

-147 EINEPKAANMNLK
+147 EINEPKAANMDLK

-193 AKINLLSPQKVTVA
+193 AKINLLSPQKVTVR

-241 MKIPFYKGTEVPDL
+241 MKIPFYKGTDVPDL
-255 FKMVATIIKFEY
+255 FKMVATIMKFEY
-267 VSATE
+267 VTAAD

-291 EKTLI
+291 DKTLI
-296 LVDYAANIRKIM
+296 VVDYAANIRKIM
-308 TLIKELDQPSESD
+308 TLVKELDQPSESD
-321 KAELYFIKLNHVLAA
+321 KAELYFIKLNHVIAA

-353 NKKGKGNENT
+353 NKKGKNNDNT

-370 KQADNSGK
+370 KQSGQNSNSSGNF
-378 IPPRPP
+378 PPRPP
-384 FPPAWGNPDDSEGL
+384 FPHPWASSSDDSEGL
-398 SETYIHIVADER
+398 SETYIHIVADDR

-415 VLCNKATYNLILQV
+415 VLCNKTTYNLILQI

-458 TLNSLSKNKKASGGS
+458 TLNSLSKNKKSSGSS
-473 KGGNKGTDV
+473 KSGTKGTDV
-482 FEGEVQISANDS
+482 FEGDVQISSNES
-494 TNSLVVVSSLQDYR
+494 TNSLVIVSSLQDYR
-508 NIKKVVEK
+508 NLKKVVEK

-536 NNLEY
+536 NSLEY
-541 GNAYTAMGYEVTVAG
+541 GNAYSAMGYEVSVAG

-563 GKALSSPTPGLVA
+563 GKALSSPNPGLVA
-576 GMVGASVEGTA
+576 GMVGASVDGTA
-587 GMPGLSLVDGIP
+587 GLPGLSLVDGIP

-729 NKIPFLGDIPVIG
+729 NKIPLLGDIPVIG
-742 NLFKYKKISK
+742 NLFKYKKINK
-752 AKVNLLLILTPHV
+752 TKVNLLLILTPHV

-775 LRRKMDEREEF
+775 LRKKMEERDEF
-786 ARKYYGGDASF
+786 ARKYYGGDTTF
-797 EETIYLDKKRGA
+797 EETVYLDKRRGA
-809 LLTVVNEVGKQHSFE
+809 LLSMVNAVSNQQAAE
-824 KEELQRIE
+824 KEELKRLE
-832 AANRKENSIMVTPD
+832 AANKKENSIMVTPD
-846 GEEKVIE
+846 GEEKLIE
-853 NNDDDAAEKG
+853 NPEKPSKKG
-863 KKTKKDAEDELVPEL
+863 KSKDAEDELVPDI

>member
-1 MLKKFKLKTF
+1 MLLKLKKIIFLTALIAFSFVYLPAKEVAEADNVKVPINLNNKLK
-11 SLLFVLA
+11 SINPNVKRLNNLKVNKQ
-18 IFSFAYA
+18 S
-25 QEENAPE
+25 N
-32 EQKAENV
+32 AEND
-39 KLPINMKNTKGLN
+39 KEGE
-52 RPVLKKN
+52 
-59 TPLQLPRLKG
+59 G
-69 QTEEKEKKEDEE
+69 EEEKKDE
-81 NKENK
+81 NKPTENTAQPK
-86 EEKNGENNE
+86 QNNNNNNSNNNNNE
-95 NGAQQ
+95 
-100 PASQANPQQNNGD
+100 

-122 KNILNKEEDKN
+122 KTILNKDQNN

-147 EINEPKAANMNLK
+147 EINEPKAANMDLK

-193 AKINLLSPQKVTVA
+193 AKVNLLSPQKVTVR

-255 FKMVATIIKFEY
+255 FKMVATIMKFEY
-267 VSATE
+267 VTATD

-291 EKTLI
+291 DKTLI
-296 LVDYAANIRKIM
+296 VVDYAVNIRKIM
-308 TLIKELDQPSESD
+308 TLVKELDQPSESD

-353 NKKGKGNENT
+353 NKKGKNNENT

-370 KQADNSGK
+370 KQGDSNNSK
-378 IPPRPP
+378 MPPRPP
-384 FPPAWGNPDDSEGL
+384 FPPSWANNQEDAEGL

-458 TLNSLSKNKKASGGS
+458 TLNSLSKNKKSSGSS
-473 KGGNKGTDV
+473 KSGTKGTDV
-482 FEGEVQISANDS
+482 FEGDVQISANES
-494 TNSLVVVSSLQDYR
+494 TNSLVVVSSLQDFR
-508 NIKKVVEK
+508 NLKKVVEK

-536 NNLEY
+536 NGLEY
-541 GNAYTAMGYEVTVAG
+541 GNAYSAMGYQVTVAG

-576 GMVGASVEGTA
+576 GMVGASVDGTA
-587 GMPGLSLVDGIP
+587 GLPGLSLVDGIP

-729 NKIPFLGDIPVIG
+729 NKIPILGDIPVIG
-742 NLFKYKKISK
+742 NLFKYKKINK
-752 AKVNLLLILTPHV
+752 TKVNLLLILTPHV

-775 LRRKMDEREEF
+775 LRKKMEEREEF
-786 ARKYYGGDASF
+786 ARKYYGGDTTF
-797 EETIYLDKKRGA
+797 EETVYLDKRRGP
-809 LLTVVNEVGKQHSFE
+809 LLSMVNAVSHQQAFE
-824 KEELQRIE
+824 KEELKRIE
-832 AANRKENSIMVTPD
+832 AANKKENSIMVTPD
-846 GEEKVIE
+846 GEEKLIE
-853 NNDDDAAEKG
+853 NSDEPS
-863 KKTKKDAEDELVPEL
+863 KKSKSKDAEDELVPDI

>member
-1 MLKKFKLKTF
+1 MLNLKKIIFLTA
-11 SLLFVLA
+11 LIA
-18 IFSFAYA
+18 FSFVYLPA
-25 QEENAPE
+25 EEV
-32 EQKAENV
+32 AEADNV
-39 KLPINMKNTKGLN
+39 KVPINLN
-52 RPVLKKN
+52 SKFKPINSGKKFNNNLKLGRPVAA
-59 TPLQLPRLKG
+59 
-69 QTEEKEKKEDEE
+69 EKKADEE
-81 NKENK
+81 NKDEKKDEKQEENK
-86 EEKNGENNE
+86 LAENAAQPKNNSNN
-95 NGAQQ
+95 
-100 PASQANPQQNNGD
+100 SD

-122 KNILNKEEDKN
+122 KTILNKEQPKTPED
-133 KAPEEN
+133 N

-147 EINEPKAANMNLK
+147 EINEPKAANMDLK

-193 AKINLLSPQKVTVA
+193 AKINLLSPQKVTVR

-241 MKIPFYKGTEVPDL
+241 MKIPFYKGTDVPDL
-255 FKMVATIIKFEY
+255 FKMVATIMKFEY
-267 VSATE
+267 VTAGD

-291 EKTLI
+291 DKTLI
-296 LVDYAANIRKIM
+296 VVDYAANIRKIM
-308 TLIKELDQPSESD
+308 TLVKELDQPSESD

-353 NKKGKGNENT
+353 TKKGKNNDNT

-370 KQADNSGK
+370 KQAEGNNNNNNRF
-378 IPPRPP
+378 PPRPP
-384 FPPAWGNPDDSEGL
+384 FPPNWGSQDDGEGL

-458 TLNSLSKNKKASGGS
+458 TLNSLSKNKKASGSS
-473 KGGNKGTDV
+473 KSGNKGTDV
-482 FEGEVQISANDS
+482 FEGDVQISANES
-494 TNSLVVVSSLQDYR
+494 TNSLVVVSSLQDFR
-508 NIKKVVEK
+508 NLKKVVEK

-536 NNLEY
+536 NGLEY
-541 GNAYTAMGYEVTVAG
+541 GNAYSAMGYEVTIAG

-576 GMVGASVEGTA
+576 GMVGASVDGTA
-587 GMPGLSLVDGIP
+587 GLPGLSLVDGIP

-729 NKIPFLGDIPVIG
+729 NKIPILGDIPVIG
-742 NLFKYKKISK
+742 NLFKYKKINK
-752 AKVNLLLILTPHV
+752 TKVNLLLILTPHV

-775 LRRKMDEREEF
+775 LRKKMEERDEF
-786 ARKYYGGDASF
+786 ARKYYGGDTTF
-797 EETIYLDKKRGA
+797 EETVYLDKRRGA
-809 LLTVVNEVGKQHSFE
+809 LLSVVNAVNTQQAFE
-824 KEELQRIE
+824 KEELKRIE
-832 AANRKENSIMVTPD
+832 AANKKENSIMVTPD
-846 GEEKVIE
+846 GEEKLIE
-853 NNDDDAAEKG
+853 NSDESSKKG
-863 KKTKKDAEDELVPEL
+863 KSKDAEDELVPDI

>member
-1 MLKKFKLKTF
+1 MLNLKKIIFLTALTAFSFVCIQAEEVEVAEADSVKVPINLNNKLKPMNPGMKK
-11 SLLFVLA
+11 L
-18 IFSFAYA
+18 
-25 QEENAPE
+25 N
-32 EQKAENV
+32 NV
-39 KLPINMKNTKGLN
+39 KINK
-52 RPVLKKN
+52 PAAAA
-59 TPLQLPRLKG
+59 
-69 QTEEKEKKEDEE
+69 KEDEE
-81 NKENK
+81 KQEENEDK
-86 EEKNGENNE
+86 PTENAVQPKKN
-95 NGAQQ
+95 
-100 PASQANPQQNNGD
+100 PANSE

-122 KNILNKEEDKN
+122 KNILNKEQPKT
-133 KAPEEN
+133 PEEN

-255 FKMVATIIKFEY
+255 FKMVATIMKFEY
-267 VSATE
+267 VTATD

-291 EKTLI
+291 DKTLI
-296 LVDYAANIRKIM
+296 VVDYAANIRKIM
-308 TLIKELDQPSESD
+308 TLVKELDQPSESD

-353 NKKGKGNENT
+353 HKKGKNNDNT

-370 KQADNSGK
+370 KQADGNNSNNRF
-378 IPPRPP
+378 PPRPP
-384 FPPAWGNPDDSEGL
+384 FPPSWGSQEDSEGL

-410 SQQII
+410 SQQIN

-449 NAKAEDMLK
+449 NAKADDMLK
-458 TLNSLSKNKKASGGS
+458 TLNSLSKNKKSSGSS
-473 KGGNKGTDV
+473 KSGTKGTDV
-482 FEGEVQISANDS
+482 FEGDVQISANES
-494 TNSLVVVSSLQDYR
+494 TNSLVVVSSLQDFR
-508 NIKKVVEK
+508 NLKKVVEK

-541 GNAYTAMGYEVTVAG
+541 GNAYAAMGYEVTVAG

-576 GMVGASVEGTA
+576 GMVGASVDGTA
-587 GMPGLSLVDGIP
+587 GMPGLSLVDGVP

-729 NKIPFLGDIPVIG
+729 NKIPILGDIPVIG
-742 NLFKYKKISK
+742 NLFKYKKVNK

-775 LRRKMDEREEF
+775 LRKKMEERDEF
-786 ARKYYGGDASF
+786 ARKYYGGDTTF
-797 EETIYLDKKRGA
+797 EETVYLDKRRGA
-809 LLTVVNEVGKQHSFE
+809 LLSMVNAVSNQQALE
-824 KEELQRIE
+824 KEELKRIE
-832 AANRKENSIMVTPD
+832 AANKKENSIMVTPD
-846 GEEKVIE
+846 GEEKIIE
-853 NNDDDAAEKG
+853 NTDESSKKG
-863 KKTKKDAEDELVPEL
+863 KSKDAEDELVPDI

>member
-1 MLKKFKLKTF
+1 MLNLKKIIFLTALTAFSFVCIQAEEVEVAEADSVKVPINLNNKLKPMNPGMKK
-11 SLLFVLA
+11 L
-18 IFSFAYA
+18 
-25 QEENAPE
+25 N
-32 EQKAENV
+32 NV
-39 KLPINMKNTKGLN
+39 KINK
-52 RPVLKKN
+52 PAAAA
-59 TPLQLPRLKG
+59 
-69 QTEEKEKKEDEE
+69 KEDEE
-81 NKENK
+81 KQEENEDK
-86 EEKNGENNE
+86 PAENAVQPKKN
-95 NGAQQ
+95 
-100 PASQANPQQNNGD
+100 PANSE

-122 KNILNKEEDKN
+122 KNILNKEQPKT
-133 KAPEEN
+133 PEEN

-255 FKMVATIIKFEY
+255 FKMVATIMKFEY
-267 VSATE
+267 VTATD

-291 EKTLI
+291 DKTLI
-296 LVDYAANIRKIM
+296 VVDYAANIRKIM
-308 TLIKELDQPSESD
+308 TLVKELDQPSESD

-353 NKKGKGNENT
+353 NKKGKNNDST

-370 KQADNSGK
+370 KQADGNNNNRF
-378 IPPRPP
+378 PPRPP
-384 FPPAWGNPDDSEGL
+384 FPNPWSNQDDGEGL

-458 TLNSLSKNKKASGGS
+458 TLNSLSKNKKSSGSS
-473 KGGNKGTDV
+473 KSGTKGTDV
-482 FEGEVQISANDS
+482 FEGDVQISSNES
-494 TNSLVVVSSLQDYR
+494 TNSLVVVSSLQDFR
-508 NIKKVVEK
+508 NLKKVVEK

-541 GNAYTAMGYEVTVAG
+541 GNAYAAMGYEVTVAG

-576 GMVGASVEGTA
+576 GMVGASVDGTA
-587 GMPGLSLVDGIP
+587 GMPGLSLVDGVP

-729 NKIPFLGDIPVIG
+729 NKIPILGDIPVIG
-742 NLFKYKKISK
+742 NLFKYKKVNK

-775 LRRKMDEREEF
+775 LRKKMEERDEF
-786 ARKYYGGDASF
+786 ARKYYGGDTTF
-797 EETIYLDKKRGA
+797 EETVYLDKRRGA
-809 LLTVVNEVGKQHSFE
+809 LLSMVNAVTNQQAFE
-824 KEELQRIE
+824 QEELKRIE
-832 AANRKENSIMVTPD
+832 AANKKENSIMVTPD
-846 GEEKVIE
+846 GEEKLIE
-853 NNDDDAAEKG
+853 NPEEPSKKG
-863 KKTKKDAEDELVPEL
+863 KSKDAEDELVPDID

>member
-1 MLKKFKLKTF
+1 MLNLKKMIFLTA
-11 SLLFVLA
+11 LIA
-18 IFSFAYA
+18 FSFVYLPAEEVA
-25 QEENAPE
+25 EADNVKVPINLNSKFKPINPNVKKIGGNVKLGRPAAAEKKAEEENADEKKDENKNENKKDDNKP
-32 EQKAENV
+32 AENAAQ
-39 KLPINMKNTKGLN
+39 PKN
-52 RPVLKKN
+52 
-59 TPLQLPRLKG
+59 
-69 QTEEKEKKEDEE
+69 
-81 NKENK
+81 
-86 EEKNGENNE
+86 
-95 NGAQQ
+95 
-100 PASQANPQQNNGD
+100 SSNNGD

-122 KNILNKEEDKN
+122 KTILNKEQPKTPED
-133 KAPEEN
+133 N

-255 FKMVATIIKFEY
+255 FKMVATIMKFEY
-267 VSATE
+267 VTAGD

-291 EKTLI
+291 DKTLI
-296 LVDYAANIRKIM
+296 VVDYAANIRKIM
-308 TLIKELDQPSESD
+308 TLVKELDQPSESD

-353 NKKGKGNENT
+353 TKKGKNNDNT

-370 KQADNSGK
+370 KQSDGNNAGK
-378 IPPRPP
+378 FPPRPP
-384 FPPAWGNPDDSEGL
+384 FPPSWGSQEDGEGL

-449 NAKAEDMLK
+449 NAKADDMLK
-458 TLNSLSKNKKASGGS
+458 TLNSLSKNKKASGSS
-473 KGGNKGTDV
+473 KSGNKGTDV
-482 FEGEVQISANDS
+482 FEGDVQISANES
-494 TNSLVVVSSLQDYR
+494 TNSLVVVSSLQDFR
-508 NIKKVVEK
+508 NLKKVVEK

-541 GNAYTAMGYEVTVAG
+541 GNAYAAMGYEVTVAG

-576 GMVGASVEGTA
+576 GMVGASVDGTA
-587 GMPGLSLVDGIP
+587 GMPGLSLVDGVP

-729 NKIPFLGDIPVIG
+729 NKIPILGDIPVIG
-742 NLFKYKKISK
+742 NLFKYKKVNK

-775 LRRKMDEREEF
+775 LRKKMEERDEF
-786 ARKYYGGDASF
+786 ARKYYGGDTTF
-797 EETIYLDKKRGA
+797 EETLYLDKRRGA
-809 LLTVVNEVGKQHSFE
+809 LLSVVNTVSQQQAFE
-824 KEELQRIE
+824 KEELKRIE
-832 AANRKENSIMVTPD
+832 AANKKENSIMVTPD
-846 GEEKVIE
+846 GEEKLIE
-853 NNDDDAAEKG
+853 NPDEPSNKR
-863 KKTKKDAEDELVPEL
+863 KSKDAEDELVPDI

>member
-1 MLKKFKLKTF
+1 MLLKSKKIIFLTALIAFSFVYLPAEEVAEADNVKVPINLNSKLKTVNPNNMKK
-11 SLLFVLA
+11 LNNIKLGRPVA
-18 IFSFAYA
+18 A
-25 QEENAPE
+25 EKKEGDE
-32 EQKAENV
+32 EQKDDKKDENS
-39 KLPINMKNTKGLN
+39 PAINAAQ
-52 RPVLKKN
+52 P
-59 TPLQLPRLKG
+59 PR
-69 QTEEKEKKEDEE
+69 
-81 NKENK
+81 
-86 EEKNGENNE
+86 NN
-95 NGAQQ
+95 N
-100 PASQANPQQNNGD
+100 D

-122 KNILNKEEDKN
+122 KNILNKELPKN
-133 KAPEEN
+133 PEEN

-193 AKINLLSPQKVTVA
+193 AKVNLLSPQKVTVA

-255 FKMVATIIKFEY
+255 FKMVATIMKFEY
-267 VSATE
+267 VTAGD

-291 EKTLI
+291 DKTLI
-296 LVDYAANIRKIM
+296 VVDYAANIRKIM
-308 TLIKELDQPSESD
+308 TLVKELDQPSESD

-348 FSKKG
+348 FAKKG
-353 NKKGKGNENT
+353 NKKGKNNDST

-370 KQADNSGK
+370 KQNDGNNNNNRF
-378 IPPRPP
+378 PPRPP
-384 FPPAWGNPDDSEGL
+384 FPNPWGNPDDSEGL

-458 TLNSLSKNKKASGGS
+458 TLNSLSKNKKSSGSS
-473 KGGNKGTDV
+473 KSGTKGTDV
-482 FEGEVQISANDS
+482 FEGDVQISANES
-494 TNSLVVVSSLQDYR
+494 TNSLVVVSSLQDFR
-508 NIKKVVEK
+508 NLKKVVEK

-541 GNAYTAMGYEVTVAG
+541 GNAYSAMGYQVTVAG

-563 GKALSSPTPGLVA
+563 GKALSTPTPGLVA
-576 GMVGASVEGTA
+576 GMVGASVDGTA
-587 GMPGLSLVDGIP
+587 GLPGLSLVDGIP

-742 NLFKYKKISK
+742 NLFKYKKVNK

-775 LRRKMDEREEF
+775 LRKKMEEREEF

-797 EETIYLDKKRGA
+797 EETVYLDKRRGA
-809 LLTVVNEVGKQHSFE
+809 LLSVVNAVTNQQTFE
-824 KEELQRIE
+824 KEELKRIE
-832 AANRKENSIMVTPD
+832 AANKKENSIMVTPD
-846 GEEKVIE
+846 GEEKLIE
-853 NNDDDAAEKG
+853 NSDTPSKNG
-863 KKTKKDAEDELVPEL
+863 KSKDAEDELVPDI

>member
-1 MLKKFKLKTF
+1 MLDLKKIII
-11 SLLFVLA
+11 LA
-18 IFSFAYA
+18 ALIVFSFTALTA
-25 QEENAPE
+25 EE
-32 EQKAENV
+32 EQAAENV
-39 KLPINMKNTKGLN
+39 KVPINRGTKLKTVNPGLRKFN
-52 RPVLKKN
+52 NIKLNNPAAAEKKDD
-59 TPLQLPRLKG
+59 
-69 QTEEKEKKEDEE
+69 EEKKE
-81 NKENK
+81 
-86 EEKNGENNE
+86 EEKDPAANAAQPKNNANNNE
-95 NGAQQ
+95 
-100 PASQANPQQNNGD
+100 

-122 KNILNKEEDKN
+122 KTILDKDQPKTPED
-133 KAPEEN
+133 N

-241 MKIPFYKGTEVPDL
+241 MKIPFYKGTNVPDL
-255 FKMVATIIKFEY
+255 FKMVATIMKFEY
-267 VSATE
+267 VTATD

-291 EKTLI
+291 DKTLI
-296 LVDYAANIRKIM
+296 VVDYASNIRKIM
-308 TLIKELDQPSESD
+308 TLVKELDQPSESD

-353 NKKGKGNENT
+353 TKNGKNNENT

-370 KQADNSGK
+370 KQGDTNNSNAK
-378 IPPRPP
+378 FPPRPP
-384 FPPAWGNPDDSEGL
+384 FPPAGGQDEGEGL

-458 TLNSLSKNKKASGGS
+458 TLNSLSKNKKASGSS
-473 KGGNKGTDV
+473 KTNNKGTDV
-482 FEGEVQISANDS
+482 FEGDVQISANES
-494 TNSLVVVSSLQDYR
+494 TNSLVVVSSLQDFR
-508 NIKKVVEK
+508 NLKKVVEK

-536 NNLEY
+536 NGLEY
-541 GNAYTAMGYEVTVAG
+541 GNAYSAMGYQVTVAG

-576 GMVGASVEGTA
+576 GMVGASVDGTA
-587 GMPGLSLVDGIP
+587 GLPGLSLVDGIP

-717 GGLMKDTVTEGE
+717 GGLMKDIVTEGE
-729 NKIPFLGDIPVIG
+729 NKIPILGDIPVIG
-742 NLFKYKKISK
+742 NLFKYKKINK
-752 AKVNLLLILTPHV
+752 TKVNLLLILTPHV

-775 LRRKMDEREEF
+775 LRKKMEEREEF
-786 ARKYYGGDASF
+786 ARKYYGGDTTF
-797 EETIYLDKKRGA
+797 EETVYLDKRRGP
-809 LLTVVNEVGKQHSFE
+809 LLSVVNTVSHQHAFE
-824 KEELQRIE
+824 KEELKRIE
-832 AANRKENSIMVTPD
+832 AANKKENSIMVTPD
-846 GEEKVIE
+846 GEEKLIE
-853 NNDDDAAEKG
+853 NNDDKG
-863 KKTKKDAEDELVPEL
+863 NSAKPQKDAEDELVPEL
-878 DEED
+878 DDEED

>member
-1 MLKKFKLKTF
+1 MLNLKKMIFLTALTAFSFVYLPAEEVAEADNVKVPINLNNKFNKVKPMNPNLKKFNSPKLK
-11 SLLFVLA
+11 S
-18 IFSFAYA
+18 
-25 QEENAPE
+25 
-32 EQKAENV
+32 
-39 KLPINMKNTKGLN
+39 G
-52 RPVLKKN
+52 
-59 TPLQLPRLKG
+59 
-69 QTEEKEKKEDEE
+69 DEE
-81 NKENK
+81 NKEENGGDKK
-86 EEKNGENNE
+86 EEEAKPAENAAQPKKNNNAGNE
-95 NGAQQ
+95 
-100 PASQANPQQNNGD
+100 

-122 KNILNKEEDKN
+122 KTILDKEQPKTPDD
-133 KAPEEN
+133 N

-241 MKIPFYKGTEVPDL
+241 MKIPFYKGANVPDL
-255 FKMVATIIKFEY
+255 FKMVATIMKFEY
-267 VSATE
+267 VTATD

-291 EKTLI
+291 DKTLI
-296 LVDYAANIRKIM
+296 VVDYAANIRKIM
-308 TLIKELDQPSESD
+308 TLVKELDQPSESD

-353 NKKGKGNENT
+353 NKKGKNNDNT

-370 KQADNSGK
+370 KQGDANSSGK
-378 IPPRPP
+378 FPPRPP
-384 FPPAWGNPDDSEGL
+384 FPPSWGQDEGEGL

-458 TLNSLSKNKKASGGS
+458 TLNSLSKNKKASGSS
-473 KGGNKGTDV
+473 KTGNKGTDV
-482 FEGEVQISANDS
+482 FEGDVQISANES
-494 TNSLVVVSSLQDYR
+494 TNSLVVVSSLQDFR
-508 NIKKVVEK
+508 NLKKVVEK

-536 NNLEY
+536 NGLEY
-541 GNAYTAMGYEVTVAG
+541 GNAYSAMGYQVTVAG

-576 GMVGASVEGTA
+576 GMVGASVDGTA
-587 GMPGLSLVDGIP
+587 GLPGLSLVDGIP

-729 NKIPFLGDIPVIG
+729 NKIPILGDIPVIG
-742 NLFKYKKISK
+742 NLFKYKKINK
-752 AKVNLLLILTPHV
+752 TKVNLLLILTPHV

-775 LRRKMDEREEF
+775 LRKKMEEREEF
-786 ARKYYGGDASF
+786 ARKYYGGDTTF
-797 EETIYLDKKRGA
+797 EETVYLDKRRGP
-809 LLTVVNEVGKQHSFE
+809 LLSMVNAVSHQQAFE
-824 KEELQRIE
+824 KEELKRIE
-832 AANRKENSIMVTPD
+832 AANKKENSIMVTPD
-846 GEEKVIE
+846 GEEKLIE
-853 NNDDDAAEKG
+853 NDDKG
-863 KKTKKDAEDELVPEL
+863 KNEKPKKDAEDELVPEL
-878 DEED
+878 DDEED

>member
-1 MLKKFKLKTF
+1 MLLRSKNIIF
-11 SLLFVLA
+11 LA
-18 IFSFAYA
+18 ALIAFSFAYLPA
-25 QEENAPE
+25 EEAAE
-32 EQKAENV
+32 AENV
-39 KLPINMKNTKGLN
+39 KVPININSKINSKFKPMNPNMTKLN
-52 RPVLKKN
+52 NLKLNGPEAEKKDAGVENQDEKKQSGNNN
-59 TPLQLPRLKG
+59 TPQVRK
-69 QTEEKEKKEDEE
+69 
-81 NKENK
+81 
-86 EEKNGENNE
+86 
-95 NGAQQ
+95 
-100 PASQANPQQNNGD
+100 NGD
-113 VRTVTPPQP
+113 VRSVTPPQP
-122 KNILNKEEDKN
+122 KTILNKEQPKTPED
-133 KAPEEN
+133 N

-147 EINEPKAANMNLK
+147 EINEPKAANMDLK

-193 AKINLLSPQKVTVA
+193 AKINLLSPQKVTVR

-241 MKIPFYKGTEVPDL
+241 MKIPFYKGTDVPDL
-255 FKMVATIIKFEY
+255 FKMVATIMKFEY
-267 VSATE
+267 VTAAD

-291 EKTLI
+291 DKTLI
-296 LVDYAANIRKIM
+296 VVDYAANIRKIM
-308 TLIKELDQPSESD
+308 SLVKELDQPSESD
-321 KAELYFIKLNHVLAA
+321 KAELYFIKLNHVIAA

-353 NKKGKGNENT
+353 NKKGKNNDNT

-370 KQADNSGK
+370 KQSGQNSNNSGNF
-378 IPPRPP
+378 PPRPP
-384 FPPAWGNPDDSEGL
+384 FPHPWGGGSDDSEGL
-398 SETYIHIVADER
+398 SETYIHIVADDR

-415 VLCNKATYNLILQV
+415 VLCNKTTYNLILQI

-458 TLNSLSKNKKASGGS
+458 TLNSLSKNKKSSGSS
-473 KGGNKGTDV
+473 KSGTKGTDV
-482 FEGEVQISANDS
+482 FEGDVQISSNES
-494 TNSLVVVSSLQDYR
+494 TNSLVIVSSLQDYR
-508 NIKKVVEK
+508 NLKKVVEK

-536 NNLEY
+536 NGLEY
-541 GNAYTAMGYEVTVAG
+541 GNAYSAMGYEVTVAG

-576 GMVGASVEGTA
+576 GMVGASVDGTA
-587 GMPGLSLVDGIP
+587 GLPGLSLVDGIP

-729 NKIPFLGDIPVIG
+729 NKIPLLGDIPVIG
-742 NLFKYKKISK
+742 NLFKYKKINK
-752 AKVNLLLILTPHV
+752 TKVNLLLILTPHV

-775 LRRKMDEREEF
+775 LRRKMEERDEF
-786 ARKYYGGDASF
+786 ARKYYGGDTTF
-797 EETIYLDKKRGA
+797 EETVYLDKRRGA
-809 LLTVVNEVGKQHSFE
+809 LLSMVNAVSNQQAAE
-824 KEELQRIE
+824 KEELKRLE
-832 AANRKENSIMVTPD
+832 AANKKENSIMVTPD
-846 GEEKVIE
+846 GEEKLIE
-853 NNDDDAAEKG
+853 NPEEPSKKG
-863 KKTKKDAEDELVPEL
+863 KSEDTEDE
-878 DEED
+878 EED

>member
-1 MLKKFKLKTF
+1 MLLKSKKIIFLTALIAFSFVYLPAEEVAEADNVKVPINLNSKIKPINPTAKKLGNFKLAK
-11 SLLFVLA
+11 
-18 IFSFAYA
+18 
-25 QEENAPE
+25 
-32 EQKAENV
+32 
-39 KLPINMKNTKGLN
+39 
-52 RPVLKKN
+52 PVAA
-59 TPLQLPRLKG
+59 
-69 QTEEKEKKEDEE
+69 
-81 NKENK
+81 ENK
-86 EEKNGENNE
+86 EESEDKKEENKPTENAAQIKKNNN
-95 NGAQQ
+95 
-100 PASQANPQQNNGD
+100 NNSD

-122 KNILNKEEDKN
+122 KTILNKDQNSKV
-133 KAPEEN
+133 PEEN

-147 EINEPKAANMNLK
+147 EINEPKAANMDLK

-193 AKINLLSPQKVTVA
+193 AKINLLSPQKVTVR

-241 MKIPFYKGTEVPDL
+241 MKIPFYKGTDVPDL
-255 FKMVATIIKFEY
+255 FKMVATIMKFEY
-267 VSATE
+267 VTAGD

-291 EKTLI
+291 DKTLI
-296 LVDYAANIRKIM
+296 VIDYAANIRKIM
-308 TLIKELDQPSESD
+308 TLVKELDQPSESD

-353 NKKGKGNENT
+353 SKKGKNNDNT

-370 KQADNSGK
+370 KQADGNNSNNNRF
-378 IPPRPP
+378 PPRPP
-384 FPPAWGNPDDSEGL
+384 FPPSWGNQEDSEGL

-458 TLNSLSKNKKASGGS
+458 TLNSLSKNKKSSGSS
-473 KGGNKGTDV
+473 KSGTKGTDV
-482 FEGEVQISANDS
+482 FEGDVQISANES
-494 TNSLVVVSSLQDYR
+494 TNSLVVVSSLQDFR
-508 NIKKVVEK
+508 NLKKVVEK

-541 GNAYTAMGYEVTVAG
+541 GNAYSAMGYEVTVAG
-556 EKVPLFF
+556 EKVPIFF

-576 GMVGASVEGTA
+576 GMVGSSVEGTA
-587 GMPGLSLVDGIP
+587 GMPGLSLVDGVP

-729 NKIPFLGDIPVIG
+729 NKIPILGDIPVIG
-742 NLFKYKKISK
+742 NLFKYKKVNK

-765 VDSKEDFERI
+765 VESKEDFERI
-775 LRRKMDEREEF
+775 LRKKMEERDEF
-786 ARKYYGGDASF
+786 ARKYYGGDATF
-797 EETIYLDKKRGA
+797 EETVYLDKRRGA
-809 LLTVVNEVGKQHSFE
+809 LLSIVNTVSQQQAFE
-824 KEELQRIE
+824 KEELHRIE
-832 AANRKENSIMVTPD
+832 AANKKENSIMVTPD
-846 GEEKVIE
+846 GEEKIIE
-853 NNDDDAAEKG
+853 NSDEPSKKG
-863 KKTKKDAEDELVPEL
+863 KSKDAEDELVPEL
-878 DEED
+878 EED

>member
-1 MLKKFKLKTF
+1 MLLKLKKIIFLTA
-11 SLLFVLA
+11 LTA
-18 IFSFAYA
+18 FSFVFLSAEDA
-25 QEENAPE
+25 QE
-32 EQKAENV
+32 AENV
-39 KLPINMKNTKGLN
+39 KVPININSKIKPINPGVKKLN
-52 RPVLKKN
+52 NIRFGKPAAKEEAEDGEEKKDENQPTNN
-59 TPLQLPRLKG
+59 TPQV
-69 QTEEKEKKEDEE
+69 KK
-81 NKENK
+81 
-86 EEKNGENNE
+86 
-95 NGAQQ
+95 
-100 PASQANPQQNNGD
+100 NGD
-113 VRTVTPPQP
+113 VRNVTPPQP
-122 KNILNKEEDKN
+122 KTILDKEQPKTPED
-133 KAPEEN
+133 N

-147 EINEPKAANMNLK
+147 EINEPKAANMDLK

-193 AKINLLSPQKVTVA
+193 AKINLLSPQKVTVR

-241 MKIPFYKGTEVPDL
+241 MKIPFYKGTDVPDL
-255 FKMVATIIKFEY
+255 FKMVATIMKFEY
-267 VSATE
+267 VTAAD

-291 EKTLI
+291 DKTLI
-296 LVDYAANIRKIM
+296 VVDYAANIRKIM
-308 TLIKELDQPSESD
+308 TLVKELDQPSESD

-353 NKKGKGNENT
+353 NKKGKNNDNT

-370 KQADNSGK
+370 KQSGQNNGNGNF
-378 IPPRPP
+378 PPRPP
-384 FPPAWGNPDDSEGL
+384 FPHMWGSSNDESEGL
-398 SETYIHIVADER
+398 SETYIHIVADDR

-415 VLCNKATYNLILQV
+415 VLCNKTTYNLILQI

-458 TLNSLSKNKKASGGS
+458 TLNSLSKNKKSSGSS
-473 KGGNKGTDV
+473 KSGTKGTDV
-482 FEGEVQISANDS
+482 FEGDVQISSNES
-494 TNSLVVVSSLQDYR
+494 TNSLVIVSSLQDFR
-508 NIKKVVEK
+508 NLKKVVEK

-541 GNAYTAMGYEVTVAG
+541 GNAYSAMGYEVTVAG
-556 EKVPLFF
+556 EKIPLFF
-563 GKALSSPTPGLVA
+563 GKALSSPNPGLVA
-576 GMVGASVEGTA
+576 GMVGASVEGTS
-587 GMPGLSLVDGIP
+587 GLPGLSLVDGIP

-729 NKIPFLGDIPVIG
+729 NKIPILGDIPVLG
-742 NLFKYKKISK
+742 NLFKYKKVNK

-775 LRRKMDEREEF
+775 LRKKMEERDEF
-786 ARKYYGGDASF
+786 ARKYYGGDTTF
-797 EETIYLDKKRGA
+797 EETVYLDKRRGA
-809 LLTVVNEVGKQHSFE
+809 LLSMVNAVSNQQALE
-824 KEELQRIE
+824 KEELKRIE
-832 AANRKENSIMVTPD
+832 AANKKENSIMVTPD
-846 GEEKVIE
+846 GEEKIIE
-853 NNDDDAAEKG
+853 NPEESSKKEKS
-863 KKTKKDAEDELVPEL
+863 KNAEDELVPDI

>member
-1 MLKKFKLKTF
+1 MLNLKKIIFLTALTAFSFVFLQAEDVEVAEADNVKVPINLNNKLKPMAPA
-11 SLLFVLA
+11 VKRMNNVKIKPNEA
-18 IFSFAYA
+18 EKKEEEGEK
-25 QEENAPE
+25 QEENDGQPS
-32 EQKAENV
+32 ENAAQ
-39 KLPINMKNTKGLN
+39 P
-52 RPVLKKN
+52 KKN
-59 TPLQLPRLKG
+59 
-69 QTEEKEKKEDEE
+69 
-81 NKENK
+81 NN
-86 EEKNGENNE
+86 NNNE
-95 NGAQQ
+95 
-100 PASQANPQQNNGD
+100 

-122 KNILNKEEDKN
+122 KTILNKDQNN

-255 FKMVATIIKFEY
+255 FKMVATIMKFEY
-267 VSATE
+267 VTAGD

-291 EKTLI
+291 DKTLI
-296 LVDYAANIRKIM
+296 VVDYAANIRKIM
-308 TLIKELDQPSESD
+308 TLVKELDQPSESD

-353 NKKGKGNENT
+353 NKKGKNNDNT

-370 KQADNSGK
+370 KQNESGNSGK
-378 IPPRPP
+378 FPPRPP
-384 FPPAWGNPDDSEGL
+384 FPPSWANQEDGEGL

-458 TLNSLSKNKKASGGS
+458 TLNSLSKNKKSSGSS
-473 KGGNKGTDV
+473 KSGTKGTDV
-482 FEGEVQISANDS
+482 FEGDVQISANES
-494 TNSLVVVSSLQDYR
+494 TNSLVVVSSLQDFR
-508 NIKKVVEK
+508 NLKKVVEK

-536 NNLEY
+536 NSLEY
-541 GNAYTAMGYEVTVAG
+541 GNAYSAMGYQVTVAG
-556 EKVPLFF
+556 EKIPLFF

-576 GMVGASVEGTA
+576 GMVGASVDGTA
-587 GMPGLSLVDGIP
+587 GLPGLSLVDGIP

-729 NKIPFLGDIPVIG
+729 NKIPILGDIPVIG
-742 NLFKYKKISK
+742 NLFKYKKINK

-775 LRRKMDEREEF
+775 LRKKMEEREEF
-786 ARKYYGGDASF
+786 ARKYYGGDTTF
-797 EETIYLDKKRGA
+797 EETLYLDKRRGA
-809 LLTVVNEVGKQHSFE
+809 LLSMVNAVNNQQALE
-824 KEELQRIE
+824 KEELKRIE
-832 AANRKENSIMVTPD
+832 AANKKENSIMVTPD
-846 GEEKVIE
+846 GEEKLLE
-853 NNDDDAAEKG
+853 NPDGPSKKG
-863 KKTKKDAEDELVPEL
+863 KSKDAEDELVPEL
-878 DEED
+878 DDDED

>member
-1 MLKKFKLKTF
+1 MLNLKKIIF
-11 SLLFVLA
+11 LA
-18 IFSFAYA
+18 ALIAFSFADICA
-25 QEENAPE
+25 QEGQEAG
-32 EQKAENV
+32 NV
-39 KLPINMKNTKGLN
+39 KVPINFNNKLNTKVKPMSPN
-52 RPVLKKN
+52 LKKLDGAK
-59 TPLQLPRLKG
+59 TKKAD
-69 QTEEKEKKEDEE
+69 EEKKEE
-81 NKENK
+81 
-86 EEKNGENNE
+86 NGEDKKEDDAKPAENAAQPKKNNNNNE
-95 NGAQQ
+95 
-100 PASQANPQQNNGD
+100 

-122 KNILNKEEDKN
+122 KNILDKENQKGPED
-133 KAPEEN
+133 N

-241 MKIPFYKGTEVPDL
+241 MKIPFYKGANVPDL
-255 FKMVATIIKFEY
+255 FKMVATIMKFEY
-267 VSATE
+267 VTATD

-291 EKTLI
+291 DKTLI
-296 LVDYAANIRKIM
+296 VVDYAANIRKIM
-308 TLIKELDQPSESD
+308 TLVKELDQPSESD

-353 NKKGKGNENT
+353 NKKGKNNDAT

-370 KQADNSGK
+370 KQAEGNNNNGK
-378 IPPRPP
+378 FPPRPP
-384 FPPAWGNPDDSEGL
+384 FPPAWGQDDGEGL

-458 TLNSLSKNKKASGGS
+458 TLNSLSKNKKASGSS
-473 KGGNKGTDV
+473 KTGNKGTDV
-482 FEGEVQISANDS
+482 FEGDVQISANES
-494 TNSLVVVSSLQDYR
+494 TNSLVVVSSLQDFR
-508 NIKKVVEK
+508 NLKKVVEK
-516 LDVKRK
+516 LDIKRK

-541 GNAYTAMGYEVTVAG
+541 GNAYSAMGYQVTVAG
-556 EKVPLFF
+556 EKIPLFF

-576 GMVGASVEGTA
+576 GMVGASVDGTA
-587 GMPGLSLVDGIP
+587 GMPGLSLIDGIP

-729 NKIPFLGDIPVIG
+729 NKIPILGDIPVIG
-742 NLFKYKKISK
+742 NLFKYKKVNK

-775 LRRKMDEREEF
+775 LRKKMEERDEF
-786 ARKYYGGDASF
+786 ARKYYGGDTSF
-797 EETIYLDKKRGA
+797 EETVYLDKRRGP
-809 LLTVVNEVGKQHSFE
+809 LLAVVNTVGHQQAFE
-824 KEELQRIE
+824 KEELKRIE
-832 AANRKENSIMVTPD
+832 AANKKENSIMVTPD
-846 GEEKVIE
+846 GEEKIIE
-853 NNDDDAAEKG
+853 NNDKEETAKP
-863 KKTKKDAEDELVPEL
+863 KKDAEDELVPEL
-878 DEED
+878 DDEED

>member
-1 MLKKFKLKTF
+1 MLLKSKKILFLTALIAFSFVYLPAEEVAEADNVKVPINLNSKLKT
-11 SLLFVLA
+11 V
-18 IFSFAYA
+18 
-25 QEENAPE
+25 NP
-32 EQKAENV
+32 N
-39 KLPINMKNTKGLN
+39 NMKKLNNIKLN
-52 RPVLKKN
+52 RPVA
-59 TPLQLPRLKG
+59 T
-69 QTEEKEKKEDEE
+69 E
-81 NKENK
+81 NKEGDGEQND
-86 EEKNGENNE
+86 EKKDEKKDENSPSVNAAQPQRNNNE
-95 NGAQQ
+95 
-100 PASQANPQQNNGD
+100 

-122 KNILNKEEDKN
+122 KNILNKEQPKN
-133 KAPEEN
+133 PEEN

-241 MKIPFYKGTEVPDL
+241 MKIPVYKGTDVPDL
-255 FKMVATIIKFEY
+255 FKMVATIMKFEY
-267 VSATE
+267 VTATD

-291 EKTLI
+291 DKTLI
-296 LVDYAANIRKIM
+296 VVDYAANIRKIM
-308 TLIKELDQPSESD
+308 TLVKELDQPSESD

-353 NKKGKGNENT
+353 NKKGKNNDNT

-370 KQADNSGK
+370 KQNDGNNNNNRF
-378 IPPRPP
+378 PPRPP
-384 FPPAWGNPDDSEGL
+384 FPNPWGNQDDSEGL

-458 TLNSLSKNKKASGGS
+458 TLNSLSKNKKASGSS
-473 KGGNKGTDV
+473 KSGTKGTDV
-482 FEGEVQISANDS
+482 FEGDVQISSNES
-494 TNSLVVVSSLQDYR
+494 TNSLVIVSSLQDFR

-541 GNAYTAMGYEVTVAG
+541 GNAYSAMGYQVTVAG

-576 GMVGASVEGTA
+576 GMVGASVDGTA
-587 GMPGLSLVDGIP
+587 GLPGLSLVDGIP

-742 NLFKYKKISK
+742 NLFKYKKVNK

-775 LRRKMDEREEF
+775 LRKKMEEREEF

-797 EETIYLDKKRGA
+797 EETVYLDKRRGA
-809 LLTVVNEVGKQHSFE
+809 LLSVVNAVTSQQALE
-824 KEELQRIE
+824 KEELKRIE
-832 AANRKENSIMVTPD
+832 AANKKENSIMVTPD
-846 GEEKVIE
+846 GEETIIE
-853 NNDDDAAEKG
+853 NDDKG
-863 KKTKKDAEDELVPEL
+863 NTAKPKKDAEDELVPDL

>member
-1 MLKKFKLKTF
+1 MLNLKKIIFLTALTAFFFVYLPAEEVEVAEADNVKVPINLNNKLKPM
-11 SLLFVLA
+11 
-18 IFSFAYA
+18 
-25 QEENAPE
+25 APAV
-32 EQKAENV
+32 KKMNNV
-39 KLPINMKNTKGLN
+39 KIKPNGA
-52 RPVLKKN
+52 
-59 TPLQLPRLKG
+59 
-69 QTEEKEKKEDEE
+69 EKKEDDGENQEE
-81 NKENK
+81 NDGKQAENAAQPK
-86 EEKNGENNE
+86 KNHANNNNNNE
-95 NGAQQ
+95 
-100 PASQANPQQNNGD
+100 

-122 KNILNKEEDKN
+122 RTILNKDQNN

-147 EINEPKAANMNLK
+147 EINEPKAANMDLK

-193 AKINLLSPQKVTVA
+193 AKINLLSPQKVTVR

-241 MKIPFYKGTEVPDL
+241 MKIPFYKGTDVPDL
-255 FKMVATIIKFEY
+255 FKMVATIMKFEY
-267 VSATE
+267 VTAGD

-291 EKTLI
+291 DKTLI
-296 LVDYAANIRKIM
+296 VVDYAANIRKIM
-308 TLIKELDQPSESD
+308 TLVKELDQPSESD

-353 NKKGKGNENT
+353 NKKGKNNDST

-370 KQADNSGK
+370 KQGDANSSNSK
-378 IPPRPP
+378 FPPRPP
-384 FPPAWGNPDDSEGL
+384 FPHPWGSNAEDEGL

-458 TLNSLSKNKKASGGS
+458 TLNSLSKNKKASGSS
-473 KGGNKGTDV
+473 KTGNKGTDV
-482 FEGEVQISANDS
+482 FEGDVQISANES
-494 TNSLVVVSSLQDYR
+494 TNSLVVVSSLQDFR
-508 NIKKVVEK
+508 NLKKVVEK

-536 NNLEY
+536 NSLEY
-541 GNAYTAMGYEVTVAG
+541 GNAYSAMGYQVTVAG

-576 GMVGASVEGTA
+576 GMVGASVDGTA
-587 GMPGLSLVDGIP
+587 GLPGLSLVDGIP

-729 NKIPFLGDIPVIG
+729 NKIPILGDIPVIG
-742 NLFKYKKISK
+742 NLFKYKKINK

-775 LRRKMDEREEF
+775 LRKKMEERDEF
-786 ARKYYGGDASF
+786 ARKYYGGDTTF
-797 EETIYLDKKRGA
+797 EETVYLDKRRGA
-809 LLTVVNEVGKQHSFE
+809 LLSMVNAVNNQQSFE
-824 KEELQRIE
+824 KEELKRIE
-832 AANRKENSIMVTPD
+832 AANKKENSIMVTPD
-846 GEEKVIE
+846 GEEKIIE
-853 NNDDDAAEKG
+853 NSDEPSKKG
-863 KKTKKDAEDELVPEL
+863 KSKDAEDELVPEL
-878 DEED
+878 DDEED

>member
-1 MLKKFKLKTF
+1 MLKNRLKLKTF
-11 SLLFVLA
+11 CLLFALVA
-18 IFSFAYA
+18 FSFAYIQA
-25 QEENAPE
+25 EDEPE
-32 EQKAENV
+32 EQKADNV
-39 KLPINMKNTKGLN
+39 KVPININNKANNRFKPNHNVKKLNAAKLRNLDAEKAEEAGDKG
-52 RPVLKKN
+52 
-59 TPLQLPRLKG
+59 
-69 QTEEKEKKEDEE
+69 EKKEKDGEAQPAE
-81 NKENK
+81 NGPQIK
-86 EEKNGENNE
+86 KNGE
-95 NGAQQ
+95 
-100 PASQANPQQNNGD
+100 
-113 VRTVTPPQP
+113 VRTVTPPLPKTILDKEPQP
-122 KNILNKEEDKN
+122 KTPED
-133 KAPEEN
+133 N

-241 MKIPFYKGTEVPDL
+241 MKIPFYKGTNVPDL
-255 FKMVATIIKFEY
+255 FKMVATIMKFEY
-267 VSATE
+267 VTATD

-291 EKTLI
+291 DKTLI
-296 LVDYAANIRKIM
+296 VVDYAANIRKIM
-308 TLIKELDQPSESD
+308 TLVKELDQPSESD

-353 NKKGKGNENT
+353 TKKGKSNDNT

-370 KQADNSGK
+370 KQTEGNSGK
-378 IPPRPP
+378 FPPRPP
-384 FPPAWGNPDDSEGL
+384 FPPSWGNPDDGEGL
-398 SETYIHIVADER
+398 SETYIHIVADDR

-415 VLCNKATYNLILQV
+415 VLCNKTTYNLILQV

-458 TLNSLSKNKKASGGS
+458 TLNSLSKNKKSSGSS
-473 KGGNKGTDV
+473 KTANKGTDV
-482 FEGEVQISANDS
+482 FEGDVQISANES
-494 TNSLVVVSSLQDYR
+494 TNSLVVVSSLQDFR
-508 NIKKVVEK
+508 NLKKVVEK

-541 GNAYTAMGYEVTVAG
+541 GNAYAAMGYEVTVAG

-576 GMVGASVEGTA
+576 GMVGASVDGTA
-587 GMPGLSLVDGIP
+587 GMPGLSLVDGVP

-729 NKIPFLGDIPVIG
+729 NKIPILGDIPVIG
-742 NLFKYKKISK
+742 NLFKYKKVSK

-775 LRRKMDEREEF
+775 LRKKMEERDEF
-786 ARKYYGGDASF
+786 ARKYYGGDTTF
-797 EETIYLDKKRGA
+797 EETVYLDKRRGA
-809 LLTVVNEVGKQHSFE
+809 LLSVVNAVNNQHAAE
-824 KEELQRIE
+824 KEELKRIE
-832 AANRKENSIMVTPD
+832 AANKKENSIMVTPD

-853 NNDDDAAEKG
+853 NNDDAAEKS

>member
-1 MLKKFKLKTF
+1 MLNLKKIIFLTALTAFSFVCIQAEEVEVAEADSVKVPINLNNKLKPMNPGMKK
-11 SLLFVLA
+11 L
-18 IFSFAYA
+18 
-25 QEENAPE
+25 N
-32 EQKAENV
+32 NV
-39 KLPINMKNTKGLN
+39 KINK
-52 RPVLKKN
+52 PAAAA
-59 TPLQLPRLKG
+59 
-69 QTEEKEKKEDEE
+69 KEDEE
-81 NKENK
+81 KQEENEDK
-86 EEKNGENNE
+86 PTENAVQPKKN
-95 NGAQQ
+95 
-100 PASQANPQQNNGD
+100 PANSE

-122 KNILNKEEDKN
+122 KNILNKEQPKT
-133 KAPEEN
+133 PEEN

-255 FKMVATIIKFEY
+255 FKMVATIMKFEY
-267 VSATE
+267 VTATD

-291 EKTLI
+291 DKTLI
-296 LVDYAANIRKIM
+296 VVDYAANIRKIM
-308 TLIKELDQPSESD
+308 TLVKELDQPSESD

-353 NKKGKGNENT
+353 NKKGKNNDNT

-370 KQADNSGK
+370 KQADGNNSNNRF
-378 IPPRPP
+378 PPRPP
-384 FPPAWGNPDDSEGL
+384 FPPSWGSQEDSEGL

-449 NAKAEDMLK
+449 NAKADDMLK
-458 TLNSLSKNKKASGGS
+458 TLNSLSKNKKSSGSS
-473 KGGNKGTDV
+473 KSGTKGTDV
-482 FEGEVQISANDS
+482 FEGDVQISANES
-494 TNSLVVVSSLQDYR
+494 TNSLVVVSSLQDFR
-508 NIKKVVEK
+508 NLKKVVEK

-541 GNAYTAMGYEVTVAG
+541 GNAYAAMGYEVTVAG

-576 GMVGASVEGTA
+576 GMVGASVDGTA
-587 GMPGLSLVDGIP
+587 GMPGLSLVDGVP

-729 NKIPFLGDIPVIG
+729 NKIPILGDIPVIG
-742 NLFKYKKISK
+742 NLFKYKKVNK

-775 LRRKMDEREEF
+775 LRKKMEERDEF
-786 ARKYYGGDASF
+786 ARKYYGGDTTF
-797 EETIYLDKKRGA
+797 EETVYLDKRRGA
-809 LLTVVNEVGKQHSFE
+809 LLSMVNAVSNQQALE
-824 KEELQRIE
+824 KEELKRIE
-832 AANRKENSIMVTPD
+832 AANKKENSIMVTPD
-846 GEEKVIE
+846 GEEKIIE
-853 NNDDDAAEKG
+853 NTDESSKKG
-863 KKTKKDAEDELVPEL
+863 KSKDAEDELVPDI